1 MTEQKIKVKKRDG
14 HFEPLD
20 IAKIHRVVE
29 WAAECLDV
37 SSSQV
42 EINSHIQFY
51 NGISTTDI
59 HETLV
64 KSAADLISTE
74 YPDYQYMAARLALFH
89 IRKIAYG
96 EFVPTR
102 LYKHIQSMIEKG
114 VYDKEILEKYTEEE
128 INAIESF
135 VDHTRDLNFAYAGI
149 KQMESKY
156 LVQNRVTKRVYE
168 SPQVAFVLIPTC
180 LFADYPKETRL
191 GYIKKFYDALSLFK
205 ISLPTPIMAGVR
217 TPTRQF
223 SSCFPADQQVLT
235 SEGYKF
241 IEDVNVGDMVLTKEG
256 SFSPVKTL
264 TCRQYT
270 GENFIKLKSTLS
282 HRNDFMSTEDHLVW
296 TLPKGESE
304 PKWVEAK
311 DIKIGDY
318 VSIPFNKE
326 IIPLTN
332 VRMIDYVNNPRYT
345 LCDDGYIRKTTSDVR
360 VRSGEYD
367 DKIKPVKNDIVLNND
382 IFKLMGM
389 YIGNGHCD
397 KNVHCVSFTMNAKDK
412 HKIEFIVNTVKDNFG
427 LNCSISYN
435 NNDHSCKVSVHS
447 YVFKEF
453 ILYHLGTGFN
463 KKKISKEVMNSE
475 HDKQLSLLL
484 GVIETDGCLH
494 NSGIN
499 IGLSNKFLSKQLTE
513 ISLRLKLKPSI
524 SFNEPGRKPPITRAD
539 GTISEV
545 ITREVSYLIFFSIGS
560 NASLIKEYLGN
571 DEARYANYLES
582 SVMVTVP
589 GSEEY
594 SKYIRNNV
602 IFKDDYCFSRVT
614 LAIHLLNETKPMV
627 YDIEVENEHSFTAG
641 SIGVHNCTVIDC
653 DDSLDSIN
661 AATSSIVKY
670 ISQRAG
676 IGING
681 GRIRALGSEIRKG
694 EAIHTGV
701 IPFWK
706 MFQAAVKSCSQ
717 GGIRGGAATLFYPI
731 WHLEVESLL
740 VLKNNRGVEDNRIR
754 QLDYGVQINK
764 LMYQR
769 LIEDKD
775 ITLLSPHSV
784 EGLYDAYFNDQ
795 ELFEKL
801 YLEAENNPLI
811 PKKTIK
817 ATDLFTLLMSERAN
831 TGRIYIM
838 NTDHMNTHSSFI
850 EKEATIYT
858 SNLCM
863 EIGLPIKP
871 LNNIS
876 DEEGEI
882 ALCTLGALNLG
893 MVDKDKLEDIEESM
907 DLIVR
912 ALDSVLD
919 YQNYPVKAARNSV
932 NKYRPLGI
940 GVINYAYYLAKN
952 GARYSNSSGHR
963 MTHELFEAIQYYALK
978 SSVQLAK
985 EKGKCGA
992 FENTK
997 YSKGILPID
1006 TYKKSID
1013 EYAPFE
1019 YKLDWESLRKDIVQY
1034 GLRNATLTSL
1044 MPSES
1049 SSQVSNATNGID
1061 LPRGPITVKAS
1072 KDGILKQVVPDYKN
1086 LDSSYEYLW
1095 YDSNNIGMLKL
1106 VAIMQKFVDQS
1117 ISTNTRYNPV
1127 NYPNGKVPMKEL
1139 LKELLIA
1146 YKYGIK
1152 TLYYHHTND
1161 GSNDTQD
1168 SLDDGCAGG
1177 ACKI

>member
-1 MTEQKIKVKKRDG
+1 MTSEMIKVTKRDG
-14 HFEPLD
+14 RLENLD
-20 IAKIHRVVE
+20 IEKIHRVVS
-29 WAAECLDV
+29 WAAEGLDV
-37 SSSQV
+37 SPSEV
-42 EINSHIQFY
+42 ELKAQIQLY
-51 NGISTTDI
+51 NGIHTEAI
-59 HETLV
+59 HATLI
-64 KSAADLISTE
+64 KSAADLISLE
-74 YPDYQYMAARLALFH
+74 NPDYQYMAARLAVFN

-96 EFVPTR
+96 EYTPPR
-102 LYKHIQSMIEKG
+102 LYTHIYSMIEKG
-114 VYDKEILEKYTEEE
+114 IYDKEILEKYTEEE
-128 INAIESF
+128 IDLIESF
-135 VDHTRDLNFAYAGI
+135 VDHNRDMNFSYAGI

-168 SPQVAFVLIPTC
+168 SPQVAFILIPTC
-180 LFADYPKETRL
+180 LFADYPKETRID
-191 GYIKKFYDALSLFK
+191 YIKKFYNALSLFK

-217 TPTRQF
+217 TPTKQF
-223 SSCFPADQQVLT
+223 SSC
-235 SEGYKF
+235 
-241 IEDVNVGDMVLTKEG
+241 
-256 SFSPVKTL
+256 
-264 TCRQYT
+264 
-270 GENFIKLKSTLS
+270 
-282 HRNDFMSTEDHLVW
+282 
-296 TLPKGESE
+296 
-304 PKWVEAK
+304 
-311 DIKIGDY
+311 
-318 VSIPFNKE
+318 
-326 IIPLTN
+326 
-332 VRMIDYVNNPRYT
+332 
-345 LCDDGYIRKTTSDVR
+345 
-360 VRSGEYD
+360 
-367 DKIKPVKNDIVLNND
+367 
-382 IFKLMGM
+382 
-389 YIGNGHCD
+389 
-397 KNVHCVSFTMNAKDK
+397 
-412 HKIEFIVNTVKDNFG
+412 
-427 LNCSISYN
+427 
-435 NNDHSCKVSVHS
+435 
-447 YVFKEF
+447 
-453 ILYHLGTGFN
+453 
-463 KKKISKEVMNSE
+463 
-475 HDKQLSLLL
+475 
-484 GVIETDGCLH
+484 
-494 NSGIN
+494 
-499 IGLSNKFLSKQLTE
+499 
-513 ISLRLKLKPSI
+513 
-524 SFNEPGRKPPITRAD
+524 
-539 GTISEV
+539 
-545 ITREVSYLIFFSIGS
+545 
-560 NASLIKEYLGN
+560 
-571 DEARYANYLES
+571 
-582 SVMVTVP
+582 
-589 GSEEY
+589 
-594 SKYIRNNV
+594 
-602 IFKDDYCFSRVT
+602 
-614 LAIHLLNETKPMV
+614 
-627 YDIEVENEHSFTAG
+627 
-641 SIGVHNCTVIDC
+641 TVIGC

-784 EGLYDAYFNDQ
+784 EGLYDAYFADQ

-817 ATDLFTLLMSERAN
+817 ATELFTLLMSERAN

-838 NTDHMNTHSSFI
+838 NVDHSNTHSSFI

-863 EIGLPIKP
+863 EVLLPTKP
-871 LNNIS
+871 LNNIL

-893 MVDKDKLEDIEESM
+893 YVDKDKLEDIEESM

-919 YQNYPVKAARNSV
+919 YQDYPVKAARNSV
-932 NKYRPLGI
+932 DKYRPLGI

-952 GARYSNSSGHR
+952 GARYSNDSGHKL
-963 MTHELFEAIQYYALK
+963 THELFEAIQYYALK

-1013 EYAPFE
+1013 EFASFDYR
-1019 YKLDWESLRKDIVQY
+1019 LDWESLRKDIVKY

-1072 KDGILKQVVPDYKN
+1072 KDGILKQVVPEYEKLAYD
-1086 LDSSYEYLW
+1086 YEYLW

-1117 ISTNTRYNPV
+1117 ISTNTRYNPA
-1127 NYPNGKVPMKEL
+1127 NYPNGKVPMKEM
-1139 LKELLIA
+1139 LKELLLA
-1146 YKYGIK
+1146 YKYGVK

-1161 GSNDTQD
+1161 GSDDTQD

>member
-1 MTEQKIKVKKRDG
+1 MTSEMIQVTKRDG
-14 HFEPLD
+14 RLENLD
-20 IAKIHRVVE
+20 IEKIHRVVS
-29 WAAECLDV
+29 WAAEGLDV
-37 SSSQV
+37 SPSEV
-42 EINSHIQFY
+42 ELKAQIQLY
-51 NGISTTDI
+51 NGIHTEAI
-59 HETLV
+59 HATLI
-64 KSAADLISTE
+64 KSAADLISLE
-74 YPDYQYMAARLALFH
+74 NPDYQYMAARLAVFN

-96 EFVPTR
+96 EYTPPR
-102 LYKHIQSMIEKG
+102 LYTHIHSMIEKG
-114 VYDKEILEKYTEEE
+114 IYDKEILEKYTEEE
-128 INAIESF
+128 IDLIESF
-135 VDHTRDLNFAYAGI
+135 VDHNRDMNFAYAGI

-168 SPQVAFVLIPTC
+168 SPQIAFILIPTC
-180 LFADYPKETRL
+180 LFANYPKETRID
-191 GYIKKFYDALSLFK
+191 YIKKFYNALSLFK

-217 TPTRQF
+217 TPTKQF
-223 SSCFPADQQVLT
+223 ASC
-235 SEGYKF
+235 
-241 IEDVNVGDMVLTKEG
+241 
-256 SFSPVKTL
+256 
-264 TCRQYT
+264 C
-270 GENFIKLKSTLS
+270 
-282 HRNDFMSTEDHLVW
+282 
-296 TLPKGESE
+296 
-304 PKWVEAK
+304 
-311 DIKIGDY
+311 
-318 VSIPFNKE
+318 
-326 IIPLTN
+326 
-332 VRMIDYVNNPRYT
+332 
-345 LCDDGYIRKTTSDVR
+345 
-360 VRSGEYD
+360 
-367 DKIKPVKNDIVLNND
+367 
-382 IFKLMGM
+382 
-389 YIGNGHCD
+389 
-397 KNVHCVSFTMNAKDK
+397 
-412 HKIEFIVNTVKDNFG
+412 
-427 LNCSISYN
+427 
-435 NNDHSCKVSVHS
+435 
-447 YVFKEF
+447 
-453 ILYHLGTGFN
+453 
-463 KKKISKEVMNSE
+463 
-475 HDKQLSLLL
+475 
-484 GVIETDGCLH
+484 
-494 NSGIN
+494 
-499 IGLSNKFLSKQLTE
+499 
-513 ISLRLKLKPSI
+513 
-524 SFNEPGRKPPITRAD
+524 
-539 GTISEV
+539 
-545 ITREVSYLIFFSIGS
+545 
-560 NASLIKEYLGN
+560 
-571 DEARYANYLES
+571 
-582 SVMVTVP
+582 
-589 GSEEY
+589 
-594 SKYIRNNV
+594 
-602 IFKDDYCFSRVT
+602 
-614 LAIHLLNETKPMV
+614 
-627 YDIEVENEHSFTAG
+627 
-641 SIGVHNCTVIDC
+641 VIDC
-653 DDSLDSIN
+653 DDTLDSIN

-801 YLEAENNPLI
+801 YVEAENNPLI

-817 ATDLFTLLMSERAN
+817 ATELFTLLMSERAN

-838 NTDHMNTHSSFI
+838 NVDHANTHSSFI

-858 SNLCM
+858 SNLCL
-863 EIGLPIKP
+863 EITLPIKP
-871 LNNIS
+871 LNNIL

-893 MVDKDKLEDIEESM
+893 SVDKDKLEDIEESM

-919 YQNYPVKAARNSV
+919 YQDYPVKAARNSV
-932 NKYRPLGI
+932 DKYRPLGI

-952 GARYSNSSGHR
+952 GTRYSNASGHKL
-963 MTHELFEAIQYYALK
+963 THELFEAIQYYALK

-1013 EYAPFE
+1013 EFASFE
-1019 YKLDWESLRKDIVQY
+1019 YKLDWESLRKDIIEH

-1072 KDGILKQVVPDYKN
+1072 KDGILKQVVPEYDKLGY
-1086 LDSSYEYLW
+1086 DYEYLW

-1117 ISTNTRYNPV
+1117 ISTNTRYNPA
-1127 NYPNGKVPMKEL
+1127 NYPNGKVPMKEM
-1139 LKELLIA
+1139 LKELLLA
-1146 YKYGIK
+1146 YKYGVK

-1161 GSNDTQD
+1161 GSDDTQD

>member
-1 MTEQKIKVKKRDG
+1 MTSEMIQVTKRDG
-14 HFEPLD
+14 RLENLD
-20 IAKIHRVVE
+20 IEKIHRVVI
-29 WAAECLDV
+29 WAAEGLDV
-37 SSSQV
+37 SPSEV
-42 EINSHIQFY
+42 ELKAQIQLY
-51 NGISTTDI
+51 NGIRTEDI
-59 HETLV
+59 HATLI
-64 KSAADLISTE
+64 KSAADLISLE
-74 YPDYQYMAARLALFH
+74 NPDYQYMAARLAVFN

-96 EFVPTR
+96 EYTPPR
-102 LYKHIQSMIEKG
+102 LYTHIQSMIEKG
-114 VYDKEILEKYTEEE
+114 IYDKEILEKYTEEE
-128 INAIESF
+128 IDLIESF
-135 VDHTRDLNFAYAGI
+135 VDHNRDMNFAYAGI

-168 SPQVAFVLIPTC
+168 SPQVAFILIPTC

-191 GYIKKFYDALSLFK
+191 DYIKKFYNALSLFK

-217 TPTRQF
+217 TPTKQF
-223 SSCFPADQQVLT
+223 ASC
-235 SEGYKF
+235 
-241 IEDVNVGDMVLTKEG
+241 
-256 SFSPVKTL
+256 
-264 TCRQYT
+264 C
-270 GENFIKLKSTLS
+270 
-282 HRNDFMSTEDHLVW
+282 
-296 TLPKGESE
+296 
-304 PKWVEAK
+304 
-311 DIKIGDY
+311 
-318 VSIPFNKE
+318 
-326 IIPLTN
+326 
-332 VRMIDYVNNPRYT
+332 
-345 LCDDGYIRKTTSDVR
+345 
-360 VRSGEYD
+360 
-367 DKIKPVKNDIVLNND
+367 
-382 IFKLMGM
+382 
-389 YIGNGHCD
+389 
-397 KNVHCVSFTMNAKDK
+397 
-412 HKIEFIVNTVKDNFG
+412 
-427 LNCSISYN
+427 
-435 NNDHSCKVSVHS
+435 
-447 YVFKEF
+447 
-453 ILYHLGTGFN
+453 
-463 KKKISKEVMNSE
+463 
-475 HDKQLSLLL
+475 
-484 GVIETDGCLH
+484 
-494 NSGIN
+494 
-499 IGLSNKFLSKQLTE
+499 
-513 ISLRLKLKPSI
+513 
-524 SFNEPGRKPPITRAD
+524 
-539 GTISEV
+539 
-545 ITREVSYLIFFSIGS
+545 
-560 NASLIKEYLGN
+560 
-571 DEARYANYLES
+571 
-582 SVMVTVP
+582 
-589 GSEEY
+589 
-594 SKYIRNNV
+594 
-602 IFKDDYCFSRVT
+602 
-614 LAIHLLNETKPMV
+614 
-627 YDIEVENEHSFTAG
+627 
-641 SIGVHNCTVIDC
+641 VIDC
-653 DDSLDSIN
+653 DDTLDSIN

-731 WHLEVESLL
+731 WYLEVESLL

-784 EGLYDAYFNDQ
+784 EGLYDAYFADK

-817 ATDLFTLLMSERAN
+817 ATELFTLLMSERAN

-838 NTDHMNTHSSFI
+838 NVDHANTHSSFI

-863 EIGLPIKP
+863 EVTLPIKP
-871 LNNIS
+871 LNNIL

-893 MVDKDKLEDIEESM
+893 SVDKDKLEDIEESM

-912 ALDSVLD
+912 ALDSILD

-932 NKYRPLGI
+932 DKYRPLGI

-952 GARYSNSSGHR
+952 GARYSNASGHQ

-1013 EYAPFE
+1013 EFASFE
-1019 YKLDWESLRKDIVQY
+1019 YRLDWESLRKDIVEH

-1072 KDGILKQVVPDYKN
+1072 KDGILKQVVPEYEKLAYD
-1086 LDSSYEYLW
+1086 YEYLW
-1095 YDSNNIGMLKL
+1095 YDSSNIGMLKL

-1117 ISTNTRYNPV
+1117 ISTNTRYNPA
-1127 NYPNGKVPMKEL
+1127 NYPNSKVPMKEM
-1139 LKELLIA
+1139 LKELLLA
-1146 YKYGIK
+1146 YKYGVK

-1161 GSNDTQD
+1161 GSDDTQD

>member
-1 MTEQKIKVKKRDG
+1 MTSEMIQVTKRDG
-14 HFEPLD
+14 RLENLD
-20 IAKIHRVVE
+20 IEKIHRVVS
-29 WAAECLDV
+29 WAAEGLDV
-37 SSSQV
+37 SPSEV
-42 EINSHIQFY
+42 ELKAQIQLY
-51 NGISTTDI
+51 NGIHTEAI
-59 HETLV
+59 HATLI
-64 KSAADLISTE
+64 KSAADLISLE
-74 YPDYQYMAARLALFH
+74 NPDYQYMAARLAVFN

-96 EFVPTR
+96 EYTPPR
-102 LYKHIQSMIEKG
+102 LYTHIHSMIEKG
-114 VYDKEILEKYTEEE
+114 IYDKEILEKYTEEE
-128 INAIESF
+128 IDLIESF
-135 VDHTRDLNFAYAGI
+135 VDHNRDMNFAYAGI

-168 SPQVAFVLIPTC
+168 SPQVAFILIPTC

-191 GYIKKFYDALSLFK
+191 DYIKKFYDALSLFK

-217 TPTRQF
+217 TPTKQF
-223 SSCFPADQQVLT
+223 ASC
-235 SEGYKF
+235 
-241 IEDVNVGDMVLTKEG
+241 
-256 SFSPVKTL
+256 
-264 TCRQYT
+264 C
-270 GENFIKLKSTLS
+270 
-282 HRNDFMSTEDHLVW
+282 
-296 TLPKGESE
+296 
-304 PKWVEAK
+304 
-311 DIKIGDY
+311 
-318 VSIPFNKE
+318 
-326 IIPLTN
+326 
-332 VRMIDYVNNPRYT
+332 
-345 LCDDGYIRKTTSDVR
+345 
-360 VRSGEYD
+360 
-367 DKIKPVKNDIVLNND
+367 
-382 IFKLMGM
+382 
-389 YIGNGHCD
+389 
-397 KNVHCVSFTMNAKDK
+397 
-412 HKIEFIVNTVKDNFG
+412 
-427 LNCSISYN
+427 
-435 NNDHSCKVSVHS
+435 
-447 YVFKEF
+447 
-453 ILYHLGTGFN
+453 
-463 KKKISKEVMNSE
+463 
-475 HDKQLSLLL
+475 
-484 GVIETDGCLH
+484 
-494 NSGIN
+494 
-499 IGLSNKFLSKQLTE
+499 
-513 ISLRLKLKPSI
+513 
-524 SFNEPGRKPPITRAD
+524 
-539 GTISEV
+539 
-545 ITREVSYLIFFSIGS
+545 
-560 NASLIKEYLGN
+560 
-571 DEARYANYLES
+571 
-582 SVMVTVP
+582 
-589 GSEEY
+589 
-594 SKYIRNNV
+594 
-602 IFKDDYCFSRVT
+602 
-614 LAIHLLNETKPMV
+614 
-627 YDIEVENEHSFTAG
+627 
-641 SIGVHNCTVIDC
+641 VIDC
-653 DDSLDSIN
+653 DDTLDSIN

-754 QLDYGVQINK
+754 QLDYGVQINR

-801 YLEAENNPLI
+801 YVEAENNPLI

-817 ATDLFTLLMSERAN
+817 ATELFTLLMSERAN

-838 NTDHMNTHSSFI
+838 NVDHANTHSSFI

-858 SNLCM
+858 SNLCL
-863 EIGLPIKP
+863 EITLPIKP
-871 LNNIS
+871 LNNIL

-893 MVDKDKLEDIEESM
+893 SVDKDKLEDIEESM

-919 YQNYPVKAARNSV
+919 YQDYPVKAARNSV
-932 NKYRPLGI
+932 DKYRPLGI

-952 GARYSNSSGHR
+952 GARYSNASGHKL
-963 MTHELFEAIQYYALK
+963 THELFEAIQYYALK

-1013 EYAPFE
+1013 EFASFDYR
-1019 YKLDWESLRKDIVQY
+1019 LDWESLRKDIVEH

-1072 KDGILKQVVPDYKN
+1072 KDGILKQVVPEYEKLAYD
-1086 LDSSYEYLW
+1086 YEYLW

-1117 ISTNTRYNPV
+1117 ISTNTRYNPA
-1127 NYPNGKVPMKEL
+1127 NYSNGKVPMKEM
-1139 LKELLIA
+1139 LKELLLA
-1146 YKYGIK
+1146 YKYGVK

-1161 GSNDTQD
+1161 GSDDTQD

>member
-1 MTEQKIKVKKRDG
+1 MTSEMIKVTKRDG
-14 HFEPLD
+14 RLENLD
-20 IAKIHRVVE
+20 IEKIHRVVS
-29 WAAECLDV
+29 WAAEGLDV
-37 SSSQV
+37 SPSEV
-42 EINSHIQFY
+42 ELKAQIQLY
-51 NGISTTDI
+51 NGIHTEAI
-59 HETLV
+59 HATLI
-64 KSAADLISTE
+64 KSAADLISLE
-74 YPDYQYMAARLALFH
+74 NPDYQYMAARLAVFN

-96 EFVPTR
+96 EYTPPR
-102 LYKHIQSMIEKG
+102 LYTHIHSMIEKG
-114 VYDKEILEKYTEEE
+114 IYDKEILEKYTEEE
-128 INAIESF
+128 IDLIESF
-135 VDHTRDLNFAYAGI
+135 VDHNRDMNFAYAGI

-168 SPQVAFVLIPTC
+168 SPQVAFILIPTC
-180 LFADYPKETRL
+180 LFADYPKETRID
-191 GYIKKFYDALSLFK
+191 YIKKFYNALSLFK

-217 TPTRQF
+217 TPTKQF
-223 SSCFPADQQVLT
+223 ASC
-235 SEGYKF
+235 
-241 IEDVNVGDMVLTKEG
+241 
-256 SFSPVKTL
+256 
-264 TCRQYT
+264 C
-270 GENFIKLKSTLS
+270 
-282 HRNDFMSTEDHLVW
+282 
-296 TLPKGESE
+296 
-304 PKWVEAK
+304 
-311 DIKIGDY
+311 
-318 VSIPFNKE
+318 
-326 IIPLTN
+326 
-332 VRMIDYVNNPRYT
+332 
-345 LCDDGYIRKTTSDVR
+345 
-360 VRSGEYD
+360 
-367 DKIKPVKNDIVLNND
+367 
-382 IFKLMGM
+382 
-389 YIGNGHCD
+389 
-397 KNVHCVSFTMNAKDK
+397 
-412 HKIEFIVNTVKDNFG
+412 
-427 LNCSISYN
+427 
-435 NNDHSCKVSVHS
+435 
-447 YVFKEF
+447 
-453 ILYHLGTGFN
+453 
-463 KKKISKEVMNSE
+463 
-475 HDKQLSLLL
+475 
-484 GVIETDGCLH
+484 
-494 NSGIN
+494 
-499 IGLSNKFLSKQLTE
+499 
-513 ISLRLKLKPSI
+513 
-524 SFNEPGRKPPITRAD
+524 
-539 GTISEV
+539 
-545 ITREVSYLIFFSIGS
+545 
-560 NASLIKEYLGN
+560 
-571 DEARYANYLES
+571 
-582 SVMVTVP
+582 
-589 GSEEY
+589 
-594 SKYIRNNV
+594 
-602 IFKDDYCFSRVT
+602 
-614 LAIHLLNETKPMV
+614 
-627 YDIEVENEHSFTAG
+627 
-641 SIGVHNCTVIDC
+641 VIDC
-653 DDSLDSIN
+653 DDTLDSIN

-754 QLDYGVQINK
+754 QLDYGVQINR

-801 YLEAENNPLI
+801 YVEAENNPLI

-817 ATDLFTLLMSERAN
+817 ATELFTLLMSERAN

-838 NTDHMNTHSSFI
+838 NVDHANTHSSFI

-858 SNLCM
+858 SNLCL
-863 EIGLPIKP
+863 EITLPIKP
-871 LNNIS
+871 LNNIL

-893 MVDKDKLEDIEESM
+893 SVDKDKLEDIEESM

-932 NKYRPLGI
+932 DKYRPLGI

-952 GARYSNSSGHR
+952 GARYSNASGHKL
-963 MTHELFEAIQYYALK
+963 THELFEAIQYYALK

-1013 EYAPFE
+1013 EFASFE
-1019 YKLDWESLRKDIVQY
+1019 YKLDWESLRKDIIEH

-1072 KDGILKQVVPDYKN
+1072 KDGILKQVVPEYEKLAYD
-1086 LDSSYEYLW
+1086 YEYLW

-1117 ISTNTRYNPV
+1117 ISTNTRYNPA
-1127 NYPNGKVPMKEL
+1127 NYTNSKVPMKEM
-1139 LKELLIA
+1139 LKELLLA
-1146 YKYGIK
+1146 YKYGVK

-1161 GSNDTQD
+1161 GSDDTQD

>member
-1 MTEQKIKVKKRDG
+1 MTSEMIKVTKRDG
-14 HFEPLD
+14 RLENLD
-20 IAKIHRVVE
+20 VEKIHRVVA
-29 WAAECLDV
+29 WAAEELDV
-37 SSSQV
+37 SPSEV
-42 EINSHIQFY
+42 ELKAQIQLY
-51 NGISTTDI
+51 NGIRTEDI
-59 HETLV
+59 HATLI
-64 KSAADLISTE
+64 KSAADLISLE
-74 YPDYQYMAARLALFH
+74 NPDYQYMAARLAVFN

-96 EFVPTR
+96 EYTPPR
-102 LYKHIQSMIEKG
+102 LYTHIHSMIEKG
-114 VYDKEILEKYTEEE
+114 IYDKEILEKYTEEE
-128 INAIESF
+128 IDLIESF
-135 VDHTRDLNFAYAGI
+135 VDHNRDMNFAYAGI

-168 SPQVAFVLIPTC
+168 SPQVAFILIPTC
-180 LFADYPKETRL
+180 LFADYPKETRID
-191 GYIKKFYDALSLFK
+191 YIKKFYNALSLFK

-217 TPTRQF
+217 TPTKQF
-223 SSCFPADQQVLT
+223 ASCCV
-235 SEGYKF
+235 
-241 IEDVNVGDMVLTKEG
+241 IN
-256 SFSPVKTL
+256 
-264 TCRQYT
+264 
-270 GENFIKLKSTLS
+270 
-282 HRNDFMSTEDHLVW
+282 
-296 TLPKGESE
+296 
-304 PKWVEAK
+304 
-311 DIKIGDY
+311 
-318 VSIPFNKE
+318 
-326 IIPLTN
+326 
-332 VRMIDYVNNPRYT
+332 
-345 LCDDGYIRKTTSDVR
+345 CDDT
-360 VRSGEYD
+360 
-367 DKIKPVKNDIVLNND
+367 
-382 IFKLMGM
+382 
-389 YIGNGHCD
+389 
-397 KNVHCVSFTMNAKDK
+397 
-412 HKIEFIVNTVKDNFG
+412 
-427 LNCSISYN
+427 
-435 NNDHSCKVSVHS
+435 
-447 YVFKEF
+447 
-453 ILYHLGTGFN
+453 
-463 KKKISKEVMNSE
+463 
-475 HDKQLSLLL
+475 
-484 GVIETDGCLH
+484 
-494 NSGIN
+494 
-499 IGLSNKFLSKQLTE
+499 
-513 ISLRLKLKPSI
+513 
-524 SFNEPGRKPPITRAD
+524 
-539 GTISEV
+539 
-545 ITREVSYLIFFSIGS
+545 
-560 NASLIKEYLGN
+560 
-571 DEARYANYLES
+571 
-582 SVMVTVP
+582 
-589 GSEEY
+589 
-594 SKYIRNNV
+594 
-602 IFKDDYCFSRVT
+602 
-614 LAIHLLNETKPMV
+614 
-627 YDIEVENEHSFTAG
+627 
-641 SIGVHNCTVIDC
+641 
-653 DDSLDSIN
+653 LDSIN

-784 EGLYDAYFNDQ
+784 EGLYDAYFADQ

-817 ATDLFTLLMSERAN
+817 ATELFTLLISERAN

-838 NTDHMNTHSSFI
+838 NVDHSNTHSSFI

-863 EIGLPIKP
+863 EVLLPTKP
-871 LNNIS
+871 LNNIL

-893 MVDKDKLEDIEESM
+893 YVDKDKLEDIEESM

-919 YQNYPVKAARNSV
+919 YQDYPVKAARNSV
-932 NKYRPLGI
+932 DKYRPLGI

-952 GARYSNSSGHR
+952 GARYSNASGHKL
-963 MTHELFEAIQYYALK
+963 THELFEAIQYYALK

-1013 EYAPFE
+1013 EFASFE
-1019 YKLDWESLRKDIVQY
+1019 YKLDWESLRKDIIEH

-1072 KDGILKQVVPDYKN
+1072 KDGILKQVVPEYEKLAYD
-1086 LDSSYEYLW
+1086 YEYLW

-1117 ISTNTRYNPV
+1117 ISTNTRYNPA
-1127 NYPNGKVPMKEL
+1127 NYPNGKVPMKEM
-1139 LKELLIA
+1139 LKELLLA
-1146 YKYGIK
+1146 YKYGVK

-1161 GSNDTQD
+1161 GSDDTQD

>member
-1 MTEQKIKVKKRDG
+1 MTSEMIKVTKRDG
-14 HFEPLD
+14 RLENLD
-20 IAKIHRVVE
+20 IEKIHRVVS
-29 WAAECLDV
+29 WAAENLDV
-37 SSSQV
+37 SPSEV
-42 EINSHIQFY
+42 ELKAQIQLY
-51 NGISTTDI
+51 NGIHTEDI
-59 HETLV
+59 HATLI
-64 KSAADLISTE
+64 KSAADLISLE
-74 YPDYQYMAARLALFH
+74 NPDYQYMAARLAVFN

-96 EFVPTR
+96 EYTPPR
-102 LYKHIQSMIEKG
+102 LYTHIHSMIEKG
-114 VYDKEILEKYTEEE
+114 IYDKEILEKYTEEE
-128 INAIESF
+128 IDLIESF
-135 VDHTRDLNFAYAGI
+135 VDHNRDMNFAYAGI

-168 SPQVAFVLIPTC
+168 SPQVAFILIPTC
-180 LFADYPKETRL
+180 LFADYPKETRID
-191 GYIKKFYDALSLFK
+191 YIKKFYNALSLFK

-217 TPTRQF
+217 TPTKQF
-223 SSCFPADQQVLT
+223 ASC
-235 SEGYKF
+235 
-241 IEDVNVGDMVLTKEG
+241 
-256 SFSPVKTL
+256 
-264 TCRQYT
+264 C
-270 GENFIKLKSTLS
+270 
-282 HRNDFMSTEDHLVW
+282 
-296 TLPKGESE
+296 
-304 PKWVEAK
+304 
-311 DIKIGDY
+311 
-318 VSIPFNKE
+318 
-326 IIPLTN
+326 
-332 VRMIDYVNNPRYT
+332 
-345 LCDDGYIRKTTSDVR
+345 
-360 VRSGEYD
+360 
-367 DKIKPVKNDIVLNND
+367 
-382 IFKLMGM
+382 
-389 YIGNGHCD
+389 
-397 KNVHCVSFTMNAKDK
+397 
-412 HKIEFIVNTVKDNFG
+412 
-427 LNCSISYN
+427 
-435 NNDHSCKVSVHS
+435 
-447 YVFKEF
+447 
-453 ILYHLGTGFN
+453 
-463 KKKISKEVMNSE
+463 
-475 HDKQLSLLL
+475 
-484 GVIETDGCLH
+484 
-494 NSGIN
+494 
-499 IGLSNKFLSKQLTE
+499 
-513 ISLRLKLKPSI
+513 
-524 SFNEPGRKPPITRAD
+524 
-539 GTISEV
+539 
-545 ITREVSYLIFFSIGS
+545 
-560 NASLIKEYLGN
+560 
-571 DEARYANYLES
+571 
-582 SVMVTVP
+582 
-589 GSEEY
+589 
-594 SKYIRNNV
+594 
-602 IFKDDYCFSRVT
+602 
-614 LAIHLLNETKPMV
+614 
-627 YDIEVENEHSFTAG
+627 
-641 SIGVHNCTVIDC
+641 VIDC
-653 DDSLDSIN
+653 DDTLDSIN

-754 QLDYGVQINK
+754 QLDYGVQINR

-801 YLEAENNPLI
+801 YVEAENNPLI

-817 ATDLFTLLMSERAN
+817 ATELFTLLMSERAN

-838 NTDHMNTHSSFI
+838 NVDHANTHSSFI

-858 SNLCM
+858 SNLCL
-863 EIGLPIKP
+863 EITLPIKP
-871 LNNIS
+871 LNNIL

-893 MVDKDKLEDIEESM
+893 SVDKDKLEDIEESM

-932 NKYRPLGI
+932 DKYRPLGI

-952 GARYSNSSGHR
+952 GARYSNASGHKL
-963 MTHELFEAIQYYALK
+963 THELFEAIQYYALK

-1013 EYAPFE
+1013 EFASFE
-1019 YKLDWESLRKDIVQY
+1019 YKLDWESLRKDIIEH

-1072 KDGILKQVVPDYKN
+1072 KDGILKQVVPEYEKLAYD
-1086 LDSSYEYLW
+1086 YEYLW

-1117 ISTNTRYNPV
+1117 ISTNTRYNPA
-1127 NYPNGKVPMKEL
+1127 NYTNSKVPMKEM
-1139 LKELLIA
+1139 LKELLLA
-1146 YKYGIK
+1146 YKYGVK

-1161 GSNDTQD
+1161 GSDDTQD

>member
-1 MTEQKIKVKKRDG
+1 MTSEMIKVTKRDG
-14 HFEPLD
+14 RLESLD
-20 IAKIHRVVE
+20 VEKIHRVVA
-29 WAAECLDV
+29 WAAEELDV
-37 SSSQV
+37 SPSEV
-42 EINSHIQFY
+42 ELKAQIQLY
-51 NGISTTDI
+51 NGIRTEDI
-59 HETLV
+59 HATLI
-64 KSAADLISTE
+64 KSAADLISLE
-74 YPDYQYMAARLALFH
+74 NPDYQYMAARLAVFN

-96 EFVPTR
+96 EYTPPR
-102 LYKHIQSMIEKG
+102 LYTHIHSMIEKG
-114 VYDKEILEKYTEEE
+114 IYDKEILEKYTEEE
-128 INAIESF
+128 IDLIESF
-135 VDHTRDLNFAYAGI
+135 VDHNRDMNFAYAGI

-168 SPQVAFVLIPTC
+168 SPQVAFILIPTC
-180 LFADYPKETRL
+180 LFADYPKETRID
-191 GYIKKFYDALSLFK
+191 YIKKFYNALSLFK

-217 TPTRQF
+217 TPTKQF
-223 SSCFPADQQVLT
+223 ASCCV
-235 SEGYKF
+235 
-241 IEDVNVGDMVLTKEG
+241 IN
-256 SFSPVKTL
+256 
-264 TCRQYT
+264 
-270 GENFIKLKSTLS
+270 
-282 HRNDFMSTEDHLVW
+282 
-296 TLPKGESE
+296 
-304 PKWVEAK
+304 
-311 DIKIGDY
+311 
-318 VSIPFNKE
+318 
-326 IIPLTN
+326 
-332 VRMIDYVNNPRYT
+332 
-345 LCDDGYIRKTTSDVR
+345 CDDT
-360 VRSGEYD
+360 
-367 DKIKPVKNDIVLNND
+367 
-382 IFKLMGM
+382 
-389 YIGNGHCD
+389 
-397 KNVHCVSFTMNAKDK
+397 
-412 HKIEFIVNTVKDNFG
+412 
-427 LNCSISYN
+427 
-435 NNDHSCKVSVHS
+435 
-447 YVFKEF
+447 
-453 ILYHLGTGFN
+453 
-463 KKKISKEVMNSE
+463 
-475 HDKQLSLLL
+475 
-484 GVIETDGCLH
+484 
-494 NSGIN
+494 
-499 IGLSNKFLSKQLTE
+499 
-513 ISLRLKLKPSI
+513 
-524 SFNEPGRKPPITRAD
+524 
-539 GTISEV
+539 
-545 ITREVSYLIFFSIGS
+545 
-560 NASLIKEYLGN
+560 
-571 DEARYANYLES
+571 
-582 SVMVTVP
+582 
-589 GSEEY
+589 
-594 SKYIRNNV
+594 
-602 IFKDDYCFSRVT
+602 
-614 LAIHLLNETKPMV
+614 
-627 YDIEVENEHSFTAG
+627 
-641 SIGVHNCTVIDC
+641 
-653 DDSLDSIN
+653 LDSIN

-784 EGLYDAYFNDQ
+784 EGLYDAYFADQ

-817 ATDLFTLLMSERAN
+817 ATELFTLLMSERAN

-838 NTDHMNTHSSFI
+838 NVDHSNTHSSFI

-863 EIGLPIKP
+863 EVLLPTKP
-871 LNNIS
+871 LNNIL

-893 MVDKDKLEDIEESM
+893 YVDKDKLEDIEESM

-919 YQNYPVKAARNSV
+919 YQDYPVKAARNSV
-932 NKYRPLGI
+932 DKYRPLGI

-952 GARYSNSSGHR
+952 GARYSNASGHKL
-963 MTHELFEAIQYYALK
+963 THELFEAIQYYALK

-1013 EYAPFE
+1013 EFASFE
-1019 YKLDWESLRKDIVQY
+1019 YKLDWESLRKDIIEH

-1072 KDGILKQVVPDYKN
+1072 KDGILKQVVPEYEKLAYD
-1086 LDSSYEYLW
+1086 YEYLW

-1117 ISTNTRYNPV
+1117 ISTNTRYNPA
-1127 NYPNGKVPMKEL
+1127 NYPNSKVPMKEM
-1139 LKELLIA
+1139 LKELLLA
-1146 YKYGIK
+1146 YKYGVK

-1161 GSNDTQD
+1161 GSDDTQD

>member
-1 MTEQKIKVKKRDG
+1 MTSEMIKVTKRDG
-14 HFEPLD
+14 RLENLD
-20 IAKIHRVVE
+20 IEKIHRVVI
-29 WAAECLDV
+29 WAAEGLDV
-37 SSSQV
+37 SPSEV
-42 EINSHIQFY
+42 ELKAQIQLY
-51 NGISTTDI
+51 NGIHTETI
-59 HETLV
+59 HATLI
-64 KSAADLISTE
+64 KSAADLISLE
-74 YPDYQYMAARLALFH
+74 NPDYQYMAARLAVFN

-96 EFVPTR
+96 EYTPPR
-102 LYKHIQSMIEKG
+102 LYTHIQSMIEKG
-114 VYDKEILEKYTEEE
+114 IYDKEILEKYTEEE
-128 INAIESF
+128 INLIESF
-135 VDHTRDLNFAYAGI
+135 VDHNRDMNFAYAGI

-168 SPQVAFVLIPTC
+168 SPQIAFILIPTC

-191 GYIKKFYDALSLFK
+191 DYIKKFYNALSLFK

-217 TPTRQF
+217 TPTKQF
-223 SSCFPADQQVLT
+223 ASCCV
-235 SEGYKF
+235 
-241 IEDVNVGDMVLTKEG
+241 IN
-256 SFSPVKTL
+256 
-264 TCRQYT
+264 
-270 GENFIKLKSTLS
+270 
-282 HRNDFMSTEDHLVW
+282 
-296 TLPKGESE
+296 
-304 PKWVEAK
+304 
-311 DIKIGDY
+311 
-318 VSIPFNKE
+318 
-326 IIPLTN
+326 
-332 VRMIDYVNNPRYT
+332 
-345 LCDDGYIRKTTSDVR
+345 CDDT
-360 VRSGEYD
+360 
-367 DKIKPVKNDIVLNND
+367 
-382 IFKLMGM
+382 
-389 YIGNGHCD
+389 
-397 KNVHCVSFTMNAKDK
+397 
-412 HKIEFIVNTVKDNFG
+412 
-427 LNCSISYN
+427 
-435 NNDHSCKVSVHS
+435 
-447 YVFKEF
+447 
-453 ILYHLGTGFN
+453 
-463 KKKISKEVMNSE
+463 
-475 HDKQLSLLL
+475 
-484 GVIETDGCLH
+484 
-494 NSGIN
+494 
-499 IGLSNKFLSKQLTE
+499 
-513 ISLRLKLKPSI
+513 
-524 SFNEPGRKPPITRAD
+524 
-539 GTISEV
+539 
-545 ITREVSYLIFFSIGS
+545 
-560 NASLIKEYLGN
+560 
-571 DEARYANYLES
+571 
-582 SVMVTVP
+582 
-589 GSEEY
+589 
-594 SKYIRNNV
+594 
-602 IFKDDYCFSRVT
+602 
-614 LAIHLLNETKPMV
+614 
-627 YDIEVENEHSFTAG
+627 
-641 SIGVHNCTVIDC
+641 
-653 DDSLDSIN
+653 LDSIN

-817 ATDLFTLLMSERAN
+817 ATELFTLLMSERAN

-838 NTDHMNTHSSFI
+838 NVDHSNTHSSFI

-858 SNLCM
+858 SNLCL
-863 EIGLPIKP
+863 EITLPTKP
-871 LNNIS
+871 LNNIL

-893 MVDKDKLEDIEESM
+893 FVDKDNLDDIEESM

-919 YQNYPVKAARNSV
+919 YQDYPVKAARNSV
-932 NKYRPLGI
+932 DKYRPLGI
-940 GVINYAYYLAKN
+940 GVINYANYLAQN
-952 GARYSNSSGHR
+952 GARYSNASGHQ

-1013 EYAPFE
+1013 EFASFDYR
-1019 YKLDWESLRKDIVQY
+1019 LDWESLRKDIVEH

-1072 KDGILKQVVPDYKN
+1072 KDGILKQVVPEYEKLAYD
-1086 LDSSYEYLW
+1086 YEYLW
-1095 YDSNNIGMLKL
+1095 YDSSNIGMLKL

-1117 ISTNTRYNPV
+1117 ISTNTRYNPA
-1127 NYPNGKVPMKEL
+1127 NYPNGKVPMKEM
-1139 LKELLIA
+1139 LKELLLA
-1146 YKYGIK
+1146 YKYGVK

-1161 GSNDTQD
+1161 GSDDTQD

>member
-1 MTEQKIKVKKRDG
+1 MTSEMIQVTKRDG
-14 HFEPLD
+14 RLENLD
-20 IAKIHRVVE
+20 IEKIHRVVS
-29 WAAECLDV
+29 WAAEGLDV
-37 SSSQV
+37 SPSEV
-42 EINSHIQFY
+42 ELKAQIQLY
-51 NGISTTDI
+51 NGIHTEAI
-59 HETLV
+59 HATLI
-64 KSAADLISTE
+64 KSAADLISLE
-74 YPDYQYMAARLALFH
+74 NPDYQYMAARLAVFN

-96 EFVPTR
+96 EYTPPR
-102 LYKHIQSMIEKG
+102 LYTHIHSMIEKG
-114 VYDKEILEKYTEEE
+114 IYDKEILEKYTEEE
-128 INAIESF
+128 IDLIESF
-135 VDHTRDLNFAYAGI
+135 VDHNRDMNFAYAGI

-168 SPQVAFVLIPTC
+168 SPQIAFILIPTC
-180 LFADYPKETRL
+180 LFADYPKETRID
-191 GYIKKFYDALSLFK
+191 YIKKFYNALSLFK

-217 TPTRQF
+217 TPTKQF
-223 SSCFPADQQVLT
+223 ASC
-235 SEGYKF
+235 
-241 IEDVNVGDMVLTKEG
+241 
-256 SFSPVKTL
+256 
-264 TCRQYT
+264 C
-270 GENFIKLKSTLS
+270 
-282 HRNDFMSTEDHLVW
+282 
-296 TLPKGESE
+296 
-304 PKWVEAK
+304 
-311 DIKIGDY
+311 
-318 VSIPFNKE
+318 
-326 IIPLTN
+326 
-332 VRMIDYVNNPRYT
+332 
-345 LCDDGYIRKTTSDVR
+345 
-360 VRSGEYD
+360 
-367 DKIKPVKNDIVLNND
+367 
-382 IFKLMGM
+382 
-389 YIGNGHCD
+389 
-397 KNVHCVSFTMNAKDK
+397 
-412 HKIEFIVNTVKDNFG
+412 
-427 LNCSISYN
+427 
-435 NNDHSCKVSVHS
+435 
-447 YVFKEF
+447 
-453 ILYHLGTGFN
+453 
-463 KKKISKEVMNSE
+463 
-475 HDKQLSLLL
+475 
-484 GVIETDGCLH
+484 
-494 NSGIN
+494 
-499 IGLSNKFLSKQLTE
+499 
-513 ISLRLKLKPSI
+513 
-524 SFNEPGRKPPITRAD
+524 
-539 GTISEV
+539 
-545 ITREVSYLIFFSIGS
+545 
-560 NASLIKEYLGN
+560 
-571 DEARYANYLES
+571 
-582 SVMVTVP
+582 
-589 GSEEY
+589 
-594 SKYIRNNV
+594 
-602 IFKDDYCFSRVT
+602 
-614 LAIHLLNETKPMV
+614 
-627 YDIEVENEHSFTAG
+627 
-641 SIGVHNCTVIDC
+641 VIDC
-653 DDSLDSIN
+653 DDTLDSIN

-754 QLDYGVQINK
+754 QLDYGVQINR

-801 YLEAENNPLI
+801 YVEAENNPLI

-817 ATDLFTLLMSERAN
+817 ATELFTLLMSERAN

-838 NTDHMNTHSSFI
+838 NVDHANTHSSFI

-858 SNLCM
+858 SNLCL
-863 EIGLPIKP
+863 EITLPIKP
-871 LNNIS
+871 LNNIL

-893 MVDKDKLEDIEESM
+893 SVDKDNLDDIEESM

-932 NKYRPLGI
+932 DKYRPLGI

-952 GARYSNSSGHR
+952 GARYSNASGHKL
-963 MTHELFEAIQYYALK
+963 THELFEAIQYYALK

-1013 EYAPFE
+1013 EFASFDYR
-1019 YKLDWESLRKDIVQY
+1019 LDWESLRKDIVEY

-1072 KDGILKQVVPDYKN
+1072 KDGILKQVVPEYDKLGY
-1086 LDSSYEYLW
+1086 DYEYLW

-1117 ISTNTRYNPV
+1117 ISTNTRYNPA
-1127 NYPNGKVPMKEL
+1127 NYPNGKVPMKEM
-1139 LKELLIA
+1139 LKELLLA
-1146 YKYGIK
+1146 YKYGVK

-1161 GSNDTQD
+1161 GSDDTQD

>member
-51 NGISTTDI
+51 NGISTADI

-223 SSCFPADQQVLT
+223 SSC
-235 SEGYKF
+235 
-241 IEDVNVGDMVLTKEG
+241 
-256 SFSPVKTL
+256 
-264 TCRQYT
+264 
-270 GENFIKLKSTLS
+270 
-282 HRNDFMSTEDHLVW
+282 
-296 TLPKGESE
+296 
-304 PKWVEAK
+304 
-311 DIKIGDY
+311 
-318 VSIPFNKE
+318 
-326 IIPLTN
+326 
-332 VRMIDYVNNPRYT
+332 
-345 LCDDGYIRKTTSDVR
+345 
-360 VRSGEYD
+360 
-367 DKIKPVKNDIVLNND
+367 
-382 IFKLMGM
+382 
-389 YIGNGHCD
+389 
-397 KNVHCVSFTMNAKDK
+397 
-412 HKIEFIVNTVKDNFG
+412 
-427 LNCSISYN
+427 
-435 NNDHSCKVSVHS
+435 
-447 YVFKEF
+447 
-453 ILYHLGTGFN
+453 
-463 KKKISKEVMNSE
+463 
-475 HDKQLSLLL
+475 
-484 GVIETDGCLH
+484 
-494 NSGIN
+494 
-499 IGLSNKFLSKQLTE
+499 
-513 ISLRLKLKPSI
+513 
-524 SFNEPGRKPPITRAD
+524 
-539 GTISEV
+539 
-545 ITREVSYLIFFSIGS
+545 
-560 NASLIKEYLGN
+560 
-571 DEARYANYLES
+571 
-582 SVMVTVP
+582 
-589 GSEEY
+589 
-594 SKYIRNNV
+594 
-602 IFKDDYCFSRVT
+602 
-614 LAIHLLNETKPMV
+614 
-627 YDIEVENEHSFTAG
+627 
-641 SIGVHNCTVIDC
+641 TVIDC

-731 WHLEVESLL
+731 WHLEAESLL

-817 ATDLFTLLMSERAN
+817 ATDLFSLLMSERAN

-963 MTHELFEAIQYYALK
+963 LTHELFEAIQYYALK

-985 EKGKCGA
+985 EKGKCSA
-992 FENTK
+992 FENIK

-1013 EYAPFE
+1013 EYASFE
-1019 YKLDWESLRKDIVQY
+1019 YKLDWENLRKDIVQY

-1061 LPRGPITVKAS
+1061 LPRGPIIVKAS

-1161 GSNDTQD
+1161 GSKDAQD

>member
-1 MTEQKIKVKKRDG
+1 MTEQKIKVTKRDG
-14 HFEPLD
+14 HLEELD

-29 WAAECLDV
+29 WAAEGLNV
-37 SSSQV
+37 STSQV

-51 NGISTTDI
+51 NGIMTSDI

-74 YPDYQYMAARLALFH
+74 APDYQYMAARLALFH

-96 EFVPTR
+96 DYMPTR

-114 VYDKEILEKYTEEE
+114 IYDSEILEKYTEEE
-128 INAIESF
+128 INIIESF
-135 VDHTRDLNFAYAGI
+135 VDHDRDLNFAYAGI
-149 KQMESKY
+149 KQMEGKY
-156 LVQNRVTKRVYE
+156 LVQNRVTKKVYE
-168 SPQVAFVLIPTC
+168 SPQIAFVLIPTC
-180 LFADYPKETRL
+180 LFSDYPKETRL
-191 GYIKKFYDALSLFK
+191 DYIKKFYDALSSFK

-223 SSCFPADQQVLT
+223 SS
-235 SEGYKF
+235 
-241 IEDVNVGDMVLTKEG
+241 
-256 SFSPVKTL
+256 
-264 TCRQYT
+264 
-270 GENFIKLKSTLS
+270 
-282 HRNDFMSTEDHLVW
+282 
-296 TLPKGESE
+296 
-304 PKWVEAK
+304 
-311 DIKIGDY
+311 
-318 VSIPFNKE
+318 
-326 IIPLTN
+326 
-332 VRMIDYVNNPRYT
+332 
-345 LCDDGYIRKTTSDVR
+345 
-360 VRSGEYD
+360 
-367 DKIKPVKNDIVLNND
+367 
-382 IFKLMGM
+382 
-389 YIGNGHCD
+389 
-397 KNVHCVSFTMNAKDK
+397 
-412 HKIEFIVNTVKDNFG
+412 
-427 LNCSISYN
+427 
-435 NNDHSCKVSVHS
+435 
-447 YVFKEF
+447 
-453 ILYHLGTGFN
+453 
-463 KKKISKEVMNSE
+463 
-475 HDKQLSLLL
+475 
-484 GVIETDGCLH
+484 
-494 NSGIN
+494 
-499 IGLSNKFLSKQLTE
+499 
-513 ISLRLKLKPSI
+513 
-524 SFNEPGRKPPITRAD
+524 
-539 GTISEV
+539 
-545 ITREVSYLIFFSIGS
+545 
-560 NASLIKEYLGN
+560 
-571 DEARYANYLES
+571 
-582 SVMVTVP
+582 
-589 GSEEY
+589 
-594 SKYIRNNV
+594 
-602 IFKDDYCFSRVT
+602 
-614 LAIHLLNETKPMV
+614 
-627 YDIEVENEHSFTAG
+627 
-641 SIGVHNCTVIDC
+641 CTVIDC

-754 QLDYGVQINK
+754 QLDYGVQLNK
-764 LMYQR
+764 LMYTR
-769 LIEDKD
+769 LIKNQD
-775 ITLLSPHSV
+775 ITLFSPHSV
-784 EGLYDAYFNDQ
+784 EGMYDAFFNDQ

-801 YLEAENNPLI
+801 YTEAENNPLI
-811 PKKTIK
+811 PKKKIP
-817 ATDLFTLLMSERAN
+817 ARDLFSLMMSERAS

-838 NTDHMNTHSSFI
+838 NVDHMNTHSSFI

-871 LNNIS
+871 LNNIL

-893 MVDKDKLEDIEESM
+893 TVDKDNLEDIEESM

-932 NKYRPLGI
+932 DKYRPLGI

-952 GARYSNSSGHR
+952 GARYSNNSGHQ

-1013 EYAPFE
+1013 EYASFE
-1019 YKLDWESLRKDIVQY
+1019 YKLDWEGLRKDIIQY

-1049 SSQVSNATNGID
+1049 SSQISNATNGID
-1061 LPRGPITVKAS
+1061 LPRGPITIKAS

-1086 LDSSYEYLW
+1086 LDFSYEYLW
-1095 YDSNNIGMLKL
+1095 YDNNNIGMLKL

-1117 ISTNTRYNPV
+1117 ISTNTRYNPA

-1139 LKELLIA
+1139 LKELIVA

-1161 GSNDTQD
+1161 GADDTQD

-1177 ACKI
+1177 ACKL

>member
-1 MTEQKIKVKKRDG
+1 MTSEMIKVTKRDG
-14 HFEPLD
+14 RLESLD
-20 IAKIHRVVE
+20 VEKIHRVVA
-29 WAAECLDV
+29 WAAEELDV
-37 SSSQV
+37 SPSEV
-42 EINSHIQFY
+42 ELKAQIQLY
-51 NGISTTDI
+51 NGIRTEDI
-59 HETLV
+59 HATLI
-64 KSAADLISTE
+64 KSAADLISLE
-74 YPDYQYMAARLALFH
+74 NPDYQYMAARLAVFN

-96 EFVPTR
+96 EYTPPR
-102 LYKHIQSMIEKG
+102 LYTHIHSMIEKG
-114 VYDKEILEKYTEEE
+114 IYDKEILEKYTEEE
-128 INAIESF
+128 IDLIESF
-135 VDHTRDLNFAYAGI
+135 VDHNRDMNFAYAGI

-168 SPQVAFVLIPTC
+168 SPQVAFILIPTC

-191 GYIKKFYDALSLFK
+191 DYIKKFYNALSLFK

-217 TPTRQF
+217 TPTKQF
-223 SSCFPADQQVLT
+223 SSC
-235 SEGYKF
+235 
-241 IEDVNVGDMVLTKEG
+241 
-256 SFSPVKTL
+256 
-264 TCRQYT
+264 
-270 GENFIKLKSTLS
+270 
-282 HRNDFMSTEDHLVW
+282 
-296 TLPKGESE
+296 
-304 PKWVEAK
+304 
-311 DIKIGDY
+311 
-318 VSIPFNKE
+318 
-326 IIPLTN
+326 
-332 VRMIDYVNNPRYT
+332 
-345 LCDDGYIRKTTSDVR
+345 
-360 VRSGEYD
+360 
-367 DKIKPVKNDIVLNND
+367 
-382 IFKLMGM
+382 
-389 YIGNGHCD
+389 
-397 KNVHCVSFTMNAKDK
+397 
-412 HKIEFIVNTVKDNFG
+412 
-427 LNCSISYN
+427 
-435 NNDHSCKVSVHS
+435 
-447 YVFKEF
+447 
-453 ILYHLGTGFN
+453 
-463 KKKISKEVMNSE
+463 
-475 HDKQLSLLL
+475 
-484 GVIETDGCLH
+484 
-494 NSGIN
+494 
-499 IGLSNKFLSKQLTE
+499 
-513 ISLRLKLKPSI
+513 
-524 SFNEPGRKPPITRAD
+524 
-539 GTISEV
+539 
-545 ITREVSYLIFFSIGS
+545 
-560 NASLIKEYLGN
+560 
-571 DEARYANYLES
+571 
-582 SVMVTVP
+582 
-589 GSEEY
+589 
-594 SKYIRNNV
+594 
-602 IFKDDYCFSRVT
+602 
-614 LAIHLLNETKPMV
+614 
-627 YDIEVENEHSFTAG
+627 
-641 SIGVHNCTVIDC
+641 TVIGC

-676 IGING
+676 IGIEG

-717 GGIRGGAATLFYPI
+717 GGIRGGAATLSYPI

-754 QLDYGVQINK
+754 QLDYSVQINK

-817 ATDLFTLLMSERAN
+817 ATELFTLLMSERAN

-838 NTDHMNTHSSFI
+838 NVDHSNTHSSFI
-850 EKEATIYT
+850 EKEATIYI
-858 SNLCM
+858 SNLCQ
-863 EIGLPIKP
+863 EITLPTKP
-871 LNNIS
+871 LNNIL

-912 ALDSVLD
+912 ALDSILD

-932 NKYRPLGI
+932 DKYRPLGI

-952 GARYSNSSGHR
+952 GARYSNASGHKL
-963 MTHELFEAIQYYALK
+963 THELFEAIQYYALK

-1013 EYAPFE
+1013 EFASFDYR
-1019 YKLDWESLRKDIVQY
+1019 LDWESLRKDIVEY

-1072 KDGILKQVVPDYKN
+1072 KDGILKQVVPEYEKLAYD
-1086 LDSSYEYLW
+1086 YEYLW

-1117 ISTNTRYNPV
+1117 ISTNTRYNPA
-1127 NYPNGKVPMKEL
+1127 NYPNGKVPMKEM
-1139 LKELLIA
+1139 LKELLLA
-1146 YKYGIK
+1146 YKYGVK

-1161 GSNDTQD
+1161 GSDDTQD

>member
-1 MTEQKIKVKKRDG
+1 MTSEMIQVTKRDG
-14 HFEPLD
+14 RLENLD
-20 IAKIHRVVE
+20 IEKIHRVVS
-29 WAAECLDV
+29 WAAENLDV
-37 SSSQV
+37 SPSEV
-42 EINSHIQFY
+42 ELKAQIQLY
-51 NGISTTDI
+51 NGIHTEAI
-59 HETLV
+59 HATLI
-64 KSAADLISTE
+64 KSAADLISLE
-74 YPDYQYMAARLALFH
+74 NPDYQYMAARLAVFN

-96 EFVPTR
+96 EYTPPR
-102 LYKHIQSMIEKG
+102 LYTHIHSMIEKG
-114 VYDKEILEKYTEEE
+114 IYDKEILEKYTEAE
-128 INAIESF
+128 IDLIESF
-135 VDHTRDLNFAYAGI
+135 VDHNRDMNFAYAGI

-168 SPQVAFVLIPTC
+168 SPQVAFILIPTC
-180 LFADYPKETRL
+180 LFAEYPKETRL
-191 GYIKKFYDALSLFK
+191 DYIKKFYDALSLFK

-217 TPTRQF
+217 TPTKQF
-223 SSCFPADQQVLT
+223 ASCCV
-235 SEGYKF
+235 
-241 IEDVNVGDMVLTKEG
+241 IN
-256 SFSPVKTL
+256 
-264 TCRQYT
+264 
-270 GENFIKLKSTLS
+270 
-282 HRNDFMSTEDHLVW
+282 
-296 TLPKGESE
+296 
-304 PKWVEAK
+304 
-311 DIKIGDY
+311 
-318 VSIPFNKE
+318 
-326 IIPLTN
+326 
-332 VRMIDYVNNPRYT
+332 
-345 LCDDGYIRKTTSDVR
+345 CDDT
-360 VRSGEYD
+360 
-367 DKIKPVKNDIVLNND
+367 
-382 IFKLMGM
+382 
-389 YIGNGHCD
+389 
-397 KNVHCVSFTMNAKDK
+397 
-412 HKIEFIVNTVKDNFG
+412 
-427 LNCSISYN
+427 
-435 NNDHSCKVSVHS
+435 
-447 YVFKEF
+447 
-453 ILYHLGTGFN
+453 
-463 KKKISKEVMNSE
+463 
-475 HDKQLSLLL
+475 
-484 GVIETDGCLH
+484 
-494 NSGIN
+494 
-499 IGLSNKFLSKQLTE
+499 
-513 ISLRLKLKPSI
+513 
-524 SFNEPGRKPPITRAD
+524 
-539 GTISEV
+539 
-545 ITREVSYLIFFSIGS
+545 
-560 NASLIKEYLGN
+560 
-571 DEARYANYLES
+571 
-582 SVMVTVP
+582 
-589 GSEEY
+589 
-594 SKYIRNNV
+594 
-602 IFKDDYCFSRVT
+602 
-614 LAIHLLNETKPMV
+614 
-627 YDIEVENEHSFTAG
+627 
-641 SIGVHNCTVIDC
+641 
-653 DDSLDSIN
+653 LDSIN

-754 QLDYGVQINK
+754 QLDYGVQINR

-801 YLEAENNPLI
+801 YLEAESNPLI

-817 ATDLFTLLMSERAN
+817 ATELFTLLMSERAN

-838 NTDHMNTHSSFI
+838 NVDHSNTHSSFI
-850 EKEATIYT
+850 EKEAPIYT
-858 SNLCM
+858 SNLCL
-863 EIGLPIKP
+863 EITLPTKP
-871 LNNIS
+871 LNNIL

-893 MVDKDKLEDIEESM
+893 FVDKDNLDDIEESM

-932 NKYRPLGI
+932 DKYRPLGI

-952 GARYSNSSGHR
+952 GARYSNASGHKL
-963 MTHELFEAIQYYALK
+963 THELFEAIQYYALK

-985 EKGKCGA
+985 EKGKCGE

-1013 EYAPFE
+1013 EFASFE
-1019 YKLDWESLRKDIVQY
+1019 YKLDWESLRKDIIEH

-1072 KDGILKQVVPDYKN
+1072 KDGILKQVVPEYEKLAYD
-1086 LDSSYEYLW
+1086 YEYLW

-1117 ISTNTRYNPV
+1117 ISTNTRYNPA
-1127 NYPNGKVPMKEL
+1127 NYPNGKVPMKEM
-1139 LKELLIA
+1139 LKELLLA
-1146 YKYGIK
+1146 YKYGVK

-1161 GSNDTQD
+1161 GSDDTQD

>member
-29 WAAECLDV
+29 WAADGLDV

-89 IRKIAYG
+89 IRKIVYG
-96 EFVPTR
+96 EYVPTR

-114 VYDKEILEKYTEEE
+114 IYDKEILEKYTEEE
-128 INAIESF
+128 INTIESF
-135 VDHTRDLNFAYAGI
+135 VDHDRDLNFAYAGI

-168 SPQVAFVLIPTC
+168 SPQVAFVLIPVC
-180 LFADYPKETRL
+180 LFAEYPKETRL
-191 GYIKKFYDALSLFK
+191 EYIKKFYDALSLFK

-223 SSCFPADQQVLT
+223 SS
-235 SEGYKF
+235 
-241 IEDVNVGDMVLTKEG
+241 
-256 SFSPVKTL
+256 
-264 TCRQYT
+264 
-270 GENFIKLKSTLS
+270 
-282 HRNDFMSTEDHLVW
+282 
-296 TLPKGESE
+296 
-304 PKWVEAK
+304 
-311 DIKIGDY
+311 
-318 VSIPFNKE
+318 
-326 IIPLTN
+326 
-332 VRMIDYVNNPRYT
+332 
-345 LCDDGYIRKTTSDVR
+345 
-360 VRSGEYD
+360 
-367 DKIKPVKNDIVLNND
+367 
-382 IFKLMGM
+382 
-389 YIGNGHCD
+389 
-397 KNVHCVSFTMNAKDK
+397 
-412 HKIEFIVNTVKDNFG
+412 
-427 LNCSISYN
+427 
-435 NNDHSCKVSVHS
+435 
-447 YVFKEF
+447 
-453 ILYHLGTGFN
+453 
-463 KKKISKEVMNSE
+463 
-475 HDKQLSLLL
+475 
-484 GVIETDGCLH
+484 
-494 NSGIN
+494 
-499 IGLSNKFLSKQLTE
+499 
-513 ISLRLKLKPSI
+513 
-524 SFNEPGRKPPITRAD
+524 
-539 GTISEV
+539 
-545 ITREVSYLIFFSIGS
+545 
-560 NASLIKEYLGN
+560 
-571 DEARYANYLES
+571 
-582 SVMVTVP
+582 
-589 GSEEY
+589 
-594 SKYIRNNV
+594 
-602 IFKDDYCFSRVT
+602 
-614 LAIHLLNETKPMV
+614 
-627 YDIEVENEHSFTAG
+627 
-641 SIGVHNCTVIDC
+641 CTVIDC

-801 YLEAENNPLI
+801 YLEAEANPLI

-817 ATDLFTLLMSERAN
+817 ATELFTLLMSERAN

-850 EKEATIYT
+850 EKEATVYT

-863 EIGLPIKP
+863 EIALPTKP

-893 MVDKDKLEDIEESM
+893 TVDKDNLEDIEEYM

-932 NKYRPLGI
+932 DKYRPLGI

-952 GARYSNSSGHR
+952 GARYSNSSGHQI
-963 MTHELFEAIQYYALK
+963 THELFEAIQYYALK

-992 FENTK
+992 FEHTK

-1013 EYAPFE
+1013 EYASFE

-1106 VAIMQKFVDQS
+1106 VAIMQKFIDQS
-1117 ISTNTRYNPV
+1117 ISTNTRYNPI

-1146 YKYGIK
+1146 YKYGVK

>member
-14 HFEPLD
+14 RFEPLD

-29 WAAECLDV
+29 WAADGLDV

-89 IRKIAYG
+89 IRKIVYG
-96 EFVPTR
+96 EYVPTR

-114 VYDKEILEKYTEEE
+114 IYDKEILEKYTEEE
-128 INAIESF
+128 INTIESF
-135 VDHTRDLNFAYAGI
+135 VDHDRDLNFAYAGI

-180 LFADYPKETRL
+180 LFADYPSETRL
-191 GYIKKFYDALSLFK
+191 DYIKKFYDALSLFK

-223 SSCFPADQQVLT
+223 SS
-235 SEGYKF
+235 
-241 IEDVNVGDMVLTKEG
+241 
-256 SFSPVKTL
+256 
-264 TCRQYT
+264 
-270 GENFIKLKSTLS
+270 
-282 HRNDFMSTEDHLVW
+282 
-296 TLPKGESE
+296 
-304 PKWVEAK
+304 
-311 DIKIGDY
+311 
-318 VSIPFNKE
+318 
-326 IIPLTN
+326 
-332 VRMIDYVNNPRYT
+332 
-345 LCDDGYIRKTTSDVR
+345 
-360 VRSGEYD
+360 
-367 DKIKPVKNDIVLNND
+367 
-382 IFKLMGM
+382 
-389 YIGNGHCD
+389 
-397 KNVHCVSFTMNAKDK
+397 
-412 HKIEFIVNTVKDNFG
+412 
-427 LNCSISYN
+427 
-435 NNDHSCKVSVHS
+435 
-447 YVFKEF
+447 
-453 ILYHLGTGFN
+453 
-463 KKKISKEVMNSE
+463 
-475 HDKQLSLLL
+475 
-484 GVIETDGCLH
+484 
-494 NSGIN
+494 
-499 IGLSNKFLSKQLTE
+499 
-513 ISLRLKLKPSI
+513 
-524 SFNEPGRKPPITRAD
+524 
-539 GTISEV
+539 
-545 ITREVSYLIFFSIGS
+545 
-560 NASLIKEYLGN
+560 
-571 DEARYANYLES
+571 
-582 SVMVTVP
+582 
-589 GSEEY
+589 
-594 SKYIRNNV
+594 
-602 IFKDDYCFSRVT
+602 
-614 LAIHLLNETKPMV
+614 
-627 YDIEVENEHSFTAG
+627 
-641 SIGVHNCTVIDC
+641 CTVIDC

-681 GRIRALGSEIRKG
+681 GRIRALGSEVRKG

-717 GGIRGGAATLFYPI
+717 GGIRGGSATLFYPI

-801 YLEAENNPLI
+801 YLEAEANPLI

-817 ATDLFTLLMSERAN
+817 ATELFTLLMSERAN

-850 EKEATIYT
+850 EKEATVYT

-863 EIGLPIKP
+863 EIALPTKP

-893 MVDKDKLEDIEESM
+893 TVDKDNLEDIEEYM

-932 NKYRPLGI
+932 DKYRPLGI

-952 GARYSNSSGHR
+952 GARYSNNSGHQ

-1013 EYAPFE
+1013 EYASFE

-1095 YDSNNIGMLKL
+1095 YNSNNIGMLKL
-1106 VAIMQKFVDQS
+1106 VAIMQKFIDQS
-1117 ISTNTRYNPV
+1117 ISTNTRYNPI

-1146 YKYGIK
+1146 YKYGVK

>member
-1 MTEQKIKVKKRDG
+1 MIKVTKRDG
-14 HFEPLD
+14 RLECLD
-20 IAKIHRVVE
+20 VEKIHRVVT
-29 WAAECLDV
+29 WAAEELDV
-37 SSSQV
+37 SPSEV
-42 EINSHIQFY
+42 ELKAQIQLY
-51 NGISTTDI
+51 NGIRTEDI
-59 HETLV
+59 HATLI
-64 KSAADLISTE
+64 KSAADLISLKN
-74 YPDYQYMAARLALFH
+74 PDYQYMAARLAVFN

-96 EFVPTR
+96 EYTPTR
-102 LYKHIQSMIEKG
+102 LYTHIHSMIEKG
-114 VYDKEILEKYTEEE
+114 IYDKEILEKYTEEE
-128 INAIESF
+128 IDLIESF
-135 VDHTRDLNFAYAGI
+135 VDHNRDMNFAYAGI

-168 SPQVAFVLIPTC
+168 SPQVAFILIPTC

-191 GYIKKFYDALSLFK
+191 DYIKKFYDALSLFK

-223 SSCFPADQQVLT
+223 SS
-235 SEGYKF
+235 
-241 IEDVNVGDMVLTKEG
+241 
-256 SFSPVKTL
+256 
-264 TCRQYT
+264 
-270 GENFIKLKSTLS
+270 
-282 HRNDFMSTEDHLVW
+282 
-296 TLPKGESE
+296 
-304 PKWVEAK
+304 
-311 DIKIGDY
+311 
-318 VSIPFNKE
+318 
-326 IIPLTN
+326 
-332 VRMIDYVNNPRYT
+332 
-345 LCDDGYIRKTTSDVR
+345 
-360 VRSGEYD
+360 
-367 DKIKPVKNDIVLNND
+367 
-382 IFKLMGM
+382 
-389 YIGNGHCD
+389 
-397 KNVHCVSFTMNAKDK
+397 
-412 HKIEFIVNTVKDNFG
+412 
-427 LNCSISYN
+427 
-435 NNDHSCKVSVHS
+435 
-447 YVFKEF
+447 
-453 ILYHLGTGFN
+453 
-463 KKKISKEVMNSE
+463 
-475 HDKQLSLLL
+475 
-484 GVIETDGCLH
+484 
-494 NSGIN
+494 
-499 IGLSNKFLSKQLTE
+499 
-513 ISLRLKLKPSI
+513 
-524 SFNEPGRKPPITRAD
+524 
-539 GTISEV
+539 
-545 ITREVSYLIFFSIGS
+545 
-560 NASLIKEYLGN
+560 
-571 DEARYANYLES
+571 
-582 SVMVTVP
+582 
-589 GSEEY
+589 
-594 SKYIRNNV
+594 
-602 IFKDDYCFSRVT
+602 
-614 LAIHLLNETKPMV
+614 
-627 YDIEVENEHSFTAG
+627 
-641 SIGVHNCTVIDC
+641 CTVIDC

-811 PKKTIK
+811 PKKTIR
-817 ATDLFTLLMSERAN
+817 ATELFTLLMSERAN

-838 NTDHMNTHSSFI
+838 NVDHMNTHSSFI

-863 EIGLPIKP
+863 EIGLPTKP

-932 NKYRPLGI
+932 DKYRPLGI

-952 GARYSNSSGHR
+952 GARYSNASGHKL
-963 MTHELFEAIQYYALK
+963 THELFEAIQYYALK

-1013 EYAPFE
+1013 EFASFD
-1019 YKLDWESLRKDIVQY
+1019 YKLDWESLRKDIVEY

-1072 KDGILKQVVPDYKN
+1072 KDGILKQVVPEYEKLAYD
-1086 LDSSYEYLW
+1086 YEYLW
-1095 YDSNNIGMLKL
+1095 YDSSNMGMLKL

-1117 ISTNTRYNPV
+1117 ISTNTRYNPA
-1127 NYPNGKVPMKEL
+1127 NYPNGKVPMKEM
-1139 LKELLIA
+1139 LKELLLA
-1146 YKYGIK
+1146 YKYGVK

-1161 GSNDTQD
+1161 GSDDTQD

>member
-1 MTEQKIKVKKRDG
+1 MTSEMIKVTKRDG
-14 HFEPLD
+14 RLENLD
-20 IAKIHRVVE
+20 IEKIHRVVS
-29 WAAECLDV
+29 WAAENLDV
-37 SSSQV
+37 SPSEV
-42 EINSHIQFY
+42 ELKAQIQLY
-51 NGISTTDI
+51 NGIHTEDI
-59 HETLV
+59 HATLI
-64 KSAADLISTE
+64 KSAADLISLE
-74 YPDYQYMAARLALFH
+74 NPDYQYMAARLAVFN

-96 EFVPTR
+96 EYTPPR
-102 LYKHIQSMIEKG
+102 LYTHIHSMIEKG
-114 VYDKEILEKYTEEE
+114 IYDKEILEKYTEEE
-128 INAIESF
+128 IDLIESF
-135 VDHTRDLNFAYAGI
+135 VDHNRDMNFAYAGI

-168 SPQVAFVLIPTC
+168 SPQVAFILIPTC
-180 LFADYPKETRL
+180 LFADYPKETRID
-191 GYIKKFYDALSLFK
+191 YIKKFYNALSLFK

-217 TPTRQF
+217 TPTKQF
-223 SSCFPADQQVLT
+223 ASC
-235 SEGYKF
+235 
-241 IEDVNVGDMVLTKEG
+241 
-256 SFSPVKTL
+256 
-264 TCRQYT
+264 C
-270 GENFIKLKSTLS
+270 
-282 HRNDFMSTEDHLVW
+282 
-296 TLPKGESE
+296 
-304 PKWVEAK
+304 
-311 DIKIGDY
+311 
-318 VSIPFNKE
+318 
-326 IIPLTN
+326 
-332 VRMIDYVNNPRYT
+332 
-345 LCDDGYIRKTTSDVR
+345 
-360 VRSGEYD
+360 
-367 DKIKPVKNDIVLNND
+367 
-382 IFKLMGM
+382 
-389 YIGNGHCD
+389 
-397 KNVHCVSFTMNAKDK
+397 
-412 HKIEFIVNTVKDNFG
+412 
-427 LNCSISYN
+427 
-435 NNDHSCKVSVHS
+435 
-447 YVFKEF
+447 
-453 ILYHLGTGFN
+453 
-463 KKKISKEVMNSE
+463 
-475 HDKQLSLLL
+475 
-484 GVIETDGCLH
+484 
-494 NSGIN
+494 
-499 IGLSNKFLSKQLTE
+499 
-513 ISLRLKLKPSI
+513 
-524 SFNEPGRKPPITRAD
+524 
-539 GTISEV
+539 
-545 ITREVSYLIFFSIGS
+545 
-560 NASLIKEYLGN
+560 
-571 DEARYANYLES
+571 
-582 SVMVTVP
+582 
-589 GSEEY
+589 
-594 SKYIRNNV
+594 
-602 IFKDDYCFSRVT
+602 
-614 LAIHLLNETKPMV
+614 
-627 YDIEVENEHSFTAG
+627 
-641 SIGVHNCTVIDC
+641 VIDC
-653 DDSLDSIN
+653 DDTLDSIN

-754 QLDYGVQINK
+754 QLDYGVQINR

-801 YLEAENNPLI
+801 YVEAENNPLI

-817 ATDLFTLLMSERAN
+817 ATELFTLLMSERAN

-838 NTDHMNTHSSFI
+838 NVDHANTHSSFI

-858 SNLCM
+858 SNLCL
-863 EIGLPIKP
+863 EITLPIKP
-871 LNNIS
+871 LNNIL

-893 MVDKDKLEDIEESM
+893 SVDKDKLEDIEESM

-932 NKYRPLGI
+932 DKYRPLGI

-952 GARYSNSSGHR
+952 GARYSNASGHKL
-963 MTHELFEAIQYYALK
+963 THELFEAIQYYALK

-1013 EYAPFE
+1013 EFASFDYR
-1019 YKLDWESLRKDIVQY
+1019 LDWESLRKDIVEY

-1072 KDGILKQVVPDYKN
+1072 KDGILKQVVPEYEKLAYD
-1086 LDSSYEYLW
+1086 YEYLW

-1117 ISTNTRYNPV
+1117 ISTNTRYNPA
-1127 NYPNGKVPMKEL
+1127 NYTNSKVPMKEM
-1139 LKELLIA
+1139 LKELLLA
-1146 YKYGIK
+1146 YKYGVK

-1161 GSNDTQD
+1161 GSDDTQD

>member
-1 MTEQKIKVKKRDG
+1 MTSEMIKVTKRDG
-14 HFEPLD
+14 RLESLD
-20 IAKIHRVVE
+20 VEKIHRVVT
-29 WAAECLDV
+29 WAAEELDV
-37 SSSQV
+37 SPSEV
-42 EINSHIQFY
+42 ELKAQIQLY
-51 NGISTTDI
+51 NGIRTEDI
-59 HETLV
+59 HATLI
-64 KSAADLISTE
+64 KSAADLISLE
-74 YPDYQYMAARLALFH
+74 NPDYQYMAARLAVFN

-96 EFVPTR
+96 EYTPPR
-102 LYKHIQSMIEKG
+102 LYTHIHSMIEKG
-114 VYDKEILEKYTEEE
+114 IYDKEILEKYTEEE
-128 INAIESF
+128 IDLIESF
-135 VDHTRDLNFAYAGI
+135 VDHNRDMNFAYAGI

-168 SPQVAFVLIPTC
+168 SPQVAFILIPTC
-180 LFADYPKETRL
+180 LFADYPKETRID
-191 GYIKKFYDALSLFK
+191 YIKKFYNALSLFK

-217 TPTRQF
+217 TPTKQF
-223 SSCFPADQQVLT
+223 ASC
-235 SEGYKF
+235 
-241 IEDVNVGDMVLTKEG
+241 
-256 SFSPVKTL
+256 
-264 TCRQYT
+264 C
-270 GENFIKLKSTLS
+270 
-282 HRNDFMSTEDHLVW
+282 
-296 TLPKGESE
+296 
-304 PKWVEAK
+304 
-311 DIKIGDY
+311 
-318 VSIPFNKE
+318 
-326 IIPLTN
+326 
-332 VRMIDYVNNPRYT
+332 
-345 LCDDGYIRKTTSDVR
+345 
-360 VRSGEYD
+360 
-367 DKIKPVKNDIVLNND
+367 
-382 IFKLMGM
+382 
-389 YIGNGHCD
+389 
-397 KNVHCVSFTMNAKDK
+397 
-412 HKIEFIVNTVKDNFG
+412 
-427 LNCSISYN
+427 
-435 NNDHSCKVSVHS
+435 
-447 YVFKEF
+447 
-453 ILYHLGTGFN
+453 
-463 KKKISKEVMNSE
+463 
-475 HDKQLSLLL
+475 
-484 GVIETDGCLH
+484 
-494 NSGIN
+494 
-499 IGLSNKFLSKQLTE
+499 
-513 ISLRLKLKPSI
+513 
-524 SFNEPGRKPPITRAD
+524 
-539 GTISEV
+539 
-545 ITREVSYLIFFSIGS
+545 
-560 NASLIKEYLGN
+560 
-571 DEARYANYLES
+571 
-582 SVMVTVP
+582 
-589 GSEEY
+589 
-594 SKYIRNNV
+594 
-602 IFKDDYCFSRVT
+602 
-614 LAIHLLNETKPMV
+614 
-627 YDIEVENEHSFTAG
+627 
-641 SIGVHNCTVIDC
+641 VIDC
-653 DDSLDSIN
+653 DDTLDSIN

-754 QLDYGVQINK
+754 QLDYGVQINR

-801 YLEAENNPLI
+801 YVEAENNPLI

-817 ATDLFTLLMSERAN
+817 ATELFTLLMSERAN

-838 NTDHMNTHSSFI
+838 NVDHANTHSSFI

-858 SNLCM
+858 SNLCL
-863 EIGLPIKP
+863 EITLPIKP
-871 LNNIS
+871 LNNIL

-893 MVDKDKLEDIEESM
+893 SVDKDKLEDIEESM

-932 NKYRPLGI
+932 DKYRPLGI

-952 GARYSNSSGHR
+952 GARYSNASGHKL
-963 MTHELFEAIQYYALK
+963 THELFEAIQYYALK

-1013 EYAPFE
+1013 EFASFE
-1019 YKLDWESLRKDIVQY
+1019 YKLDWESLRKDIIEH

-1072 KDGILKQVVPDYKN
+1072 KDGILKQVVPEYEKLAYD
-1086 LDSSYEYLW
+1086 YEYLW

-1117 ISTNTRYNPV
+1117 ISTNTRYNPA
-1127 NYPNGKVPMKEL
+1127 NYTNSKVPMKEM
-1139 LKELLIA
+1139 LKELLLA
-1146 YKYGIK
+1146 YKYGVK

-1161 GSNDTQD
+1161 GSDDTQD

>member
-29 WAAECLDV
+29 WAADGLDV

-89 IRKIAYG
+89 IRKIVYG
-96 EFVPTR
+96 EYVPTR

-114 VYDKEILEKYTEEE
+114 IYDKEILEKYTEEE
-128 INAIESF
+128 INTIESF
-135 VDHTRDLNFAYAGI
+135 VDHDRDLNFAYAGI

-168 SPQVAFVLIPTC
+168 SPQVAFVLIPVC
-180 LFADYPKETRL
+180 LFAEYPKETRL
-191 GYIKKFYDALSLFK
+191 EYIKKFYDALSLFK

-223 SSCFPADQQVLT
+223 SS
-235 SEGYKF
+235 
-241 IEDVNVGDMVLTKEG
+241 
-256 SFSPVKTL
+256 
-264 TCRQYT
+264 
-270 GENFIKLKSTLS
+270 
-282 HRNDFMSTEDHLVW
+282 
-296 TLPKGESE
+296 
-304 PKWVEAK
+304 
-311 DIKIGDY
+311 
-318 VSIPFNKE
+318 
-326 IIPLTN
+326 
-332 VRMIDYVNNPRYT
+332 
-345 LCDDGYIRKTTSDVR
+345 
-360 VRSGEYD
+360 
-367 DKIKPVKNDIVLNND
+367 
-382 IFKLMGM
+382 
-389 YIGNGHCD
+389 
-397 KNVHCVSFTMNAKDK
+397 
-412 HKIEFIVNTVKDNFG
+412 
-427 LNCSISYN
+427 
-435 NNDHSCKVSVHS
+435 
-447 YVFKEF
+447 
-453 ILYHLGTGFN
+453 
-463 KKKISKEVMNSE
+463 
-475 HDKQLSLLL
+475 
-484 GVIETDGCLH
+484 
-494 NSGIN
+494 
-499 IGLSNKFLSKQLTE
+499 
-513 ISLRLKLKPSI
+513 
-524 SFNEPGRKPPITRAD
+524 
-539 GTISEV
+539 
-545 ITREVSYLIFFSIGS
+545 
-560 NASLIKEYLGN
+560 
-571 DEARYANYLES
+571 
-582 SVMVTVP
+582 
-589 GSEEY
+589 
-594 SKYIRNNV
+594 
-602 IFKDDYCFSRVT
+602 
-614 LAIHLLNETKPMV
+614 
-627 YDIEVENEHSFTAG
+627 
-641 SIGVHNCTVIDC
+641 CTVIDC

-801 YLEAENNPLI
+801 YLEAEANPLI

-817 ATDLFTLLMSERAN
+817 ATELFTLLMSERAN

-850 EKEATIYT
+850 EKEATVYT

-863 EIGLPIKP
+863 EIALPTKP

-893 MVDKDKLEDIEESM
+893 TVDKDNLEDIEEYM

-932 NKYRPLGI
+932 DKYRPLGI

-952 GARYSNSSGHR
+952 GARYSNNSGHQ

-1013 EYAPFE
+1013 EYASFE

-1061 LPRGPITVKAS
+1061 LPRGPITIKAS

-1117 ISTNTRYNPV
+1117 ISTNTRYNPI

-1146 YKYGIK
+1146 YKYGVK

>member
-1 MTEQKIKVKKRDG
+1 MTSEMIQVTKRDG
-14 HFEPLD
+14 RLENLD
-20 IAKIHRVVE
+20 IEKIHRVVT
-29 WAAECLDV
+29 WAAEGLDV
-37 SSSQV
+37 SPSEV
-42 EINSHIQFY
+42 ELKAQIQLY
-51 NGISTTDI
+51 NGIHTEDI
-59 HETLV
+59 HATLI
-64 KSAADLISTE
+64 KSAADLISLE
-74 YPDYQYMAARLALFH
+74 NPDYQYMAARLAVFN

-96 EFVPTR
+96 EYTPPR
-102 LYKHIQSMIEKG
+102 LYTHIQSMIEKG
-114 VYDKEILEKYTEEE
+114 IYDKEILEKYTEEE
-128 INAIESF
+128 IDLIESF
-135 VDHTRDLNFAYAGI
+135 VDHNRDMNFAYAGI

-168 SPQVAFVLIPTC
+168 SPQIAFILIPTC
-180 LFADYPKETRL
+180 LFADYPKETRID
-191 GYIKKFYDALSLFK
+191 YIKKFYNALSLFK

-217 TPTRQF
+217 TPTKQF
-223 SSCFPADQQVLT
+223 ASC
-235 SEGYKF
+235 
-241 IEDVNVGDMVLTKEG
+241 
-256 SFSPVKTL
+256 
-264 TCRQYT
+264 C
-270 GENFIKLKSTLS
+270 
-282 HRNDFMSTEDHLVW
+282 
-296 TLPKGESE
+296 
-304 PKWVEAK
+304 
-311 DIKIGDY
+311 
-318 VSIPFNKE
+318 
-326 IIPLTN
+326 
-332 VRMIDYVNNPRYT
+332 
-345 LCDDGYIRKTTSDVR
+345 
-360 VRSGEYD
+360 
-367 DKIKPVKNDIVLNND
+367 
-382 IFKLMGM
+382 
-389 YIGNGHCD
+389 
-397 KNVHCVSFTMNAKDK
+397 
-412 HKIEFIVNTVKDNFG
+412 
-427 LNCSISYN
+427 
-435 NNDHSCKVSVHS
+435 
-447 YVFKEF
+447 
-453 ILYHLGTGFN
+453 
-463 KKKISKEVMNSE
+463 
-475 HDKQLSLLL
+475 
-484 GVIETDGCLH
+484 
-494 NSGIN
+494 
-499 IGLSNKFLSKQLTE
+499 
-513 ISLRLKLKPSI
+513 
-524 SFNEPGRKPPITRAD
+524 
-539 GTISEV
+539 
-545 ITREVSYLIFFSIGS
+545 
-560 NASLIKEYLGN
+560 
-571 DEARYANYLES
+571 
-582 SVMVTVP
+582 
-589 GSEEY
+589 
-594 SKYIRNNV
+594 
-602 IFKDDYCFSRVT
+602 
-614 LAIHLLNETKPMV
+614 
-627 YDIEVENEHSFTAG
+627 
-641 SIGVHNCTVIDC
+641 VIDC
-653 DDSLDSIN
+653 DDTLDSIN

-754 QLDYGVQINK
+754 QLDYGVQINR

-801 YLEAENNPLI
+801 YVEAENNPLI

-817 ATDLFTLLMSERAN
+817 ATELFTLLMSERAN

-838 NTDHMNTHSSFI
+838 NVDHANTHSSFI

-858 SNLCM
+858 SNLCL
-863 EIGLPIKP
+863 EITLPIKP
-871 LNNIS
+871 LNNIL
-876 DEEGEI
+876 DEEGEV

-893 MVDKDKLEDIEESM
+893 SVDKDNLDDIEESM

-932 NKYRPLGI
+932 DKYRPLGI

-952 GARYSNSSGHR
+952 GARYSNASGHKL
-963 MTHELFEAIQYYALK
+963 THELFEAIQYYALK

-1013 EYAPFE
+1013 EFASFDYR
-1019 YKLDWESLRKDIVQY
+1019 LDWESLRKDIVEY

-1072 KDGILKQVVPDYKN
+1072 KDGILKQVVPEYDKLGY
-1086 LDSSYEYLW
+1086 DYEYLW

-1117 ISTNTRYNPV
+1117 ISTNTRYNPA
-1127 NYPNGKVPMKEL
+1127 NYPNGKVPMKEM
-1139 LKELLIA
+1139 LKELLLA
-1146 YKYGIK
+1146 YKYGVK

-1161 GSNDTQD
+1161 GSDDTQD

>member
-1 MTEQKIKVKKRDG
+1 M
-14 HFEPLD
+14 
-20 IAKIHRVVE
+20 
-29 WAAECLDV
+29 
-37 SSSQV
+37 
-42 EINSHIQFY
+42 
-51 NGISTTDI
+51 
-59 HETLV
+59 
-64 KSAADLISTE
+64 
-74 YPDYQYMAARLALFH
+74 
-89 IRKIAYG
+89 
-96 EFVPTR
+96 
-102 LYKHIQSMIEKG
+102 
-114 VYDKEILEKYTEEE
+114 
-128 INAIESF
+128 
-135 VDHTRDLNFAYAGI
+135 
-149 KQMESKY
+149 
-156 LVQNRVTKRVYE
+156 
-168 SPQVAFVLIPTC
+168 
-180 LFADYPKETRL
+180 
-191 GYIKKFYDALSLFK
+191 
-205 ISLPTPIMAGVR
+205 
-217 TPTRQF
+217 
-223 SSCFPADQQVLT
+223 
-235 SEGYKF
+235 
-241 IEDVNVGDMVLTKEG
+241 
-256 SFSPVKTL
+256 
-264 TCRQYT
+264 
-270 GENFIKLKSTLS
+270 
-282 HRNDFMSTEDHLVW
+282 
-296 TLPKGESE
+296 
-304 PKWVEAK
+304 
-311 DIKIGDY
+311 
-318 VSIPFNKE
+318 
-326 IIPLTN
+326 
-332 VRMIDYVNNPRYT
+332 
-345 LCDDGYIRKTTSDVR
+345 
-360 VRSGEYD
+360 
-367 DKIKPVKNDIVLNND
+367 
-382 IFKLMGM
+382 
-389 YIGNGHCD
+389 
-397 KNVHCVSFTMNAKDK
+397 
-412 HKIEFIVNTVKDNFG
+412 
-427 LNCSISYN
+427 
-435 NNDHSCKVSVHS
+435 
-447 YVFKEF
+447 
-453 ILYHLGTGFN
+453 
-463 KKKISKEVMNSE
+463 
-475 HDKQLSLLL
+475 
-484 GVIETDGCLH
+484 
-494 NSGIN
+494 
-499 IGLSNKFLSKQLTE
+499 
-513 ISLRLKLKPSI
+513 
-524 SFNEPGRKPPITRAD
+524 
-539 GTISEV
+539 
-545 ITREVSYLIFFSIGS
+545 
-560 NASLIKEYLGN
+560 
-571 DEARYANYLES
+571 
-582 SVMVTVP
+582 
-589 GSEEY
+589 
-594 SKYIRNNV
+594 
-602 IFKDDYCFSRVT
+602 
-614 LAIHLLNETKPMV
+614 
-627 YDIEVENEHSFTAG
+627 
-641 SIGVHNCTVIDC
+641 
-653 DDSLDSIN
+653 
-661 AATSSIVKY
+661 
-670 ISQRAG
+670 
-676 IGING
+676 
-681 GRIRALGSEIRKG
+681 
-694 EAIHTGV
+694 
-701 IPFWK
+701 
-706 MFQAAVKSCSQ
+706 
-717 GGIRGGAATLFYPI
+717 GIRGGAATLFYPI

-801 YLEAENNPLI
+801 YTEAENNPLI

-817 ATDLFTLLMSERAN
+817 ATELFTLLMSERAN

-893 MVDKDKLEDIEESM
+893 TVDKDNLEEIEESM

-919 YQNYPVKAARNSV
+919 YQNYPVKAARRSV
-932 NKYRPLGI
+932 DKYRPLGI

-1019 YKLDWESLRKDIVQY
+1019 CKLDWESLRKDIVQY

-1061 LPRGPITVKAS
+1061 LPRGPITIKAS

-1117 ISTNTRYNPV
+1117 ISTNTRYNPI

-1161 GSNDTQD
+1161 GSKDAQD
-1168 SLDDGCAGG
+1168 GLDDGCAGG
-1177 ACKI
+1177 ACKL

>member
-1 MTEQKIKVKKRDG
+1 MTEQKIKVTKRDG
-14 HFEPLD
+14 HLEELD

-29 WAAECLDV
+29 WAAEGLNV
-37 SSSQV
+37 STSQV

-51 NGISTTDI
+51 NGIMTSDI

-74 YPDYQYMAARLALFH
+74 TPDYQYMAARLALFH

-96 EFVPTR
+96 DYTPTR

-114 VYDKEILEKYTEEE
+114 IYDSEILEKYTEEE
-128 INAIESF
+128 INIIESF
-135 VDHTRDLNFAYAGI
+135 VDHDRDLNFAYAGI
-149 KQMESKY
+149 KQMEGKY
-156 LVQNRVTKRVYE
+156 LVQNRVTKKVYE
-168 SPQVAFVLIPTC
+168 SPQIAFVLIPTC
-180 LFADYPKETRL
+180 LFSDYPKETRL
-191 GYIKKFYDALSLFK
+191 DYIKKFYDALSSFK

-223 SSCFPADQQVLT
+223 SS
-235 SEGYKF
+235 
-241 IEDVNVGDMVLTKEG
+241 
-256 SFSPVKTL
+256 
-264 TCRQYT
+264 
-270 GENFIKLKSTLS
+270 
-282 HRNDFMSTEDHLVW
+282 
-296 TLPKGESE
+296 
-304 PKWVEAK
+304 
-311 DIKIGDY
+311 
-318 VSIPFNKE
+318 
-326 IIPLTN
+326 
-332 VRMIDYVNNPRYT
+332 
-345 LCDDGYIRKTTSDVR
+345 
-360 VRSGEYD
+360 
-367 DKIKPVKNDIVLNND
+367 
-382 IFKLMGM
+382 
-389 YIGNGHCD
+389 
-397 KNVHCVSFTMNAKDK
+397 
-412 HKIEFIVNTVKDNFG
+412 
-427 LNCSISYN
+427 
-435 NNDHSCKVSVHS
+435 
-447 YVFKEF
+447 
-453 ILYHLGTGFN
+453 
-463 KKKISKEVMNSE
+463 
-475 HDKQLSLLL
+475 
-484 GVIETDGCLH
+484 
-494 NSGIN
+494 
-499 IGLSNKFLSKQLTE
+499 
-513 ISLRLKLKPSI
+513 
-524 SFNEPGRKPPITRAD
+524 
-539 GTISEV
+539 
-545 ITREVSYLIFFSIGS
+545 
-560 NASLIKEYLGN
+560 
-571 DEARYANYLES
+571 
-582 SVMVTVP
+582 
-589 GSEEY
+589 
-594 SKYIRNNV
+594 
-602 IFKDDYCFSRVT
+602 
-614 LAIHLLNETKPMV
+614 
-627 YDIEVENEHSFTAG
+627 
-641 SIGVHNCTVIDC
+641 CTVIDC

-754 QLDYGVQINK
+754 QLDYGVQLNK
-764 LMYQR
+764 LMYTR
-769 LIEDKD
+769 LIKD
-775 ITLLSPHSV
+775 QDVTLFSPHSV
-784 EGLYDAYFNDQ
+784 EGMYDSFFNDQ

-801 YLEAENNPLI
+801 YTEAENNPLI
-811 PKKTIK
+811 PKKKIP
-817 ATDLFTLLMSERAN
+817 ARDLFSLMMSERAS

-838 NTDHMNTHSSFI
+838 NVDHMNTHSSFI

-871 LNNIS
+871 LNNIL

-893 MVDKDKLEDIEESM
+893 TVDKDKLEDIEESM

-932 NKYRPLGI
+932 DKYRPLGI

-952 GARYSNSSGHR
+952 GARYSNNSGHQ

-1013 EYAPFE
+1013 EFASFE
-1019 YKLDWESLRKDIVQY
+1019 YKLDWEGLRKDIIQY

-1061 LPRGPITVKAS
+1061 LPRGPITIKAS

-1086 LDSSYEYLW
+1086 LDFSYEYLW
-1095 YDSNNIGMLKL
+1095 YDNNNIGMLKL

-1117 ISTNTRYNPV
+1117 ISTNTRYNPA

-1139 LKELLIA
+1139 LKELIVA

-1161 GSNDTQD
+1161 GADDTQD

>member
-1 MTEQKIKVKKRDG
+1 MTSEMIKVTKRDG
-14 HFEPLD
+14 RLESLD
-20 IAKIHRVVE
+20 VEKIHRVVA
-29 WAAECLDV
+29 WAAEGLDV
-37 SSSQV
+37 SPSEV
-42 EINSHIQFY
+42 ELKAQIQLY
-51 NGISTTDI
+51 NGIRTEDI
-59 HETLV
+59 HATLI
-64 KSAADLISTE
+64 KSAADLISLE
-74 YPDYQYMAARLALFH
+74 NPDYQYMAARLAVFN

-96 EFVPTR
+96 EYTPPR
-102 LYKHIQSMIEKG
+102 LYTHIHSMIEKG
-114 VYDKEILEKYTEEE
+114 IYDKEILEKYTEEE
-128 INAIESF
+128 IDLIESF
-135 VDHTRDLNFAYAGI
+135 VDHNRDMNFAYAGI

-168 SPQVAFVLIPTC
+168 SPQVAFILIPTC
-180 LFADYPKETRL
+180 LFAEYPKETRL
-191 GYIKKFYDALSLFK
+191 DYIKKFYDALSLFK

-217 TPTRQF
+217 TPTKQF
-223 SSCFPADQQVLT
+223 ASC
-235 SEGYKF
+235 
-241 IEDVNVGDMVLTKEG
+241 
-256 SFSPVKTL
+256 
-264 TCRQYT
+264 C
-270 GENFIKLKSTLS
+270 
-282 HRNDFMSTEDHLVW
+282 
-296 TLPKGESE
+296 
-304 PKWVEAK
+304 
-311 DIKIGDY
+311 
-318 VSIPFNKE
+318 
-326 IIPLTN
+326 
-332 VRMIDYVNNPRYT
+332 
-345 LCDDGYIRKTTSDVR
+345 
-360 VRSGEYD
+360 
-367 DKIKPVKNDIVLNND
+367 
-382 IFKLMGM
+382 
-389 YIGNGHCD
+389 
-397 KNVHCVSFTMNAKDK
+397 
-412 HKIEFIVNTVKDNFG
+412 
-427 LNCSISYN
+427 
-435 NNDHSCKVSVHS
+435 
-447 YVFKEF
+447 
-453 ILYHLGTGFN
+453 
-463 KKKISKEVMNSE
+463 
-475 HDKQLSLLL
+475 
-484 GVIETDGCLH
+484 
-494 NSGIN
+494 
-499 IGLSNKFLSKQLTE
+499 
-513 ISLRLKLKPSI
+513 
-524 SFNEPGRKPPITRAD
+524 
-539 GTISEV
+539 
-545 ITREVSYLIFFSIGS
+545 
-560 NASLIKEYLGN
+560 
-571 DEARYANYLES
+571 
-582 SVMVTVP
+582 
-589 GSEEY
+589 
-594 SKYIRNNV
+594 
-602 IFKDDYCFSRVT
+602 
-614 LAIHLLNETKPMV
+614 
-627 YDIEVENEHSFTAG
+627 
-641 SIGVHNCTVIDC
+641 VIDC
-653 DDSLDSIN
+653 DDTLDSIN

-681 GRIRALGSEIRKG
+681 GHIRALGSEIRKG

-754 QLDYGVQINK
+754 QLDYGVQINR

-801 YLEAENNPLI
+801 YVEAENNPLI

-817 ATDLFTLLMSERAN
+817 ATELFTLLMSERAN

-838 NTDHMNTHSSFI
+838 NVDHANTHSSFI

-858 SNLCM
+858 SNLCL
-863 EIGLPIKP
+863 EITLPIKP
-871 LNNIS
+871 LNNIL

-893 MVDKDKLEDIEESM
+893 SVDKDKLEDIEESM

-932 NKYRPLGI
+932 DKYRPLGI

-952 GARYSNSSGHR
+952 GARYSNASGHKL
-963 MTHELFEAIQYYALK
+963 THELFEAIQYYALK

-1013 EYAPFE
+1013 EFASFDYR
-1019 YKLDWESLRKDIVQY
+1019 LDWESLRKDIVEH

-1072 KDGILKQVVPDYKN
+1072 KDGILKQVVPEYEKLAYD
-1086 LDSSYEYLW
+1086 YEYLW
-1095 YDSNNIGMLKL
+1095 YDSSNIGMLKL

-1117 ISTNTRYNPV
+1117 ISTNTRYNPA
-1127 NYPNGKVPMKEL
+1127 NYPNSKVPMKEM
-1139 LKELLIA
+1139 LKELLLA
-1146 YKYGIK
+1146 YKYGVK

-1161 GSNDTQD
+1161 GSDDTQD

>member
-1 MTEQKIKVKKRDG
+1 MTSEMIKVTKRDG
-14 HFEPLD
+14 RLENLD
-20 IAKIHRVVE
+20 VEKIHRVVA
-29 WAAECLDV
+29 WAAEELDV
-37 SSSQV
+37 SPSEV
-42 EINSHIQFY
+42 ELKAQIQLY
-51 NGISTTDI
+51 NGIRTEDI
-59 HETLV
+59 HATLI
-64 KSAADLISTE
+64 KSAADLISLE
-74 YPDYQYMAARLALFH
+74 NPDYQYMAARLAVFN

-96 EFVPTR
+96 EYTPPR
-102 LYKHIQSMIEKG
+102 LYTHIHSMIEKG
-114 VYDKEILEKYTEEE
+114 IYDKEILEKYTEEE
-128 INAIESF
+128 IDLIESF
-135 VDHTRDLNFAYAGI
+135 VDHNRDMNFAYAGI

-168 SPQVAFVLIPTC
+168 SPQVAFILIPTC
-180 LFADYPKETRL
+180 LFADYPKETRID
-191 GYIKKFYDALSLFK
+191 YIKKFYNALSLFK

-217 TPTRQF
+217 TPTKQF
-223 SSCFPADQQVLT
+223 ASCCV
-235 SEGYKF
+235 
-241 IEDVNVGDMVLTKEG
+241 IN
-256 SFSPVKTL
+256 
-264 TCRQYT
+264 
-270 GENFIKLKSTLS
+270 
-282 HRNDFMSTEDHLVW
+282 
-296 TLPKGESE
+296 
-304 PKWVEAK
+304 
-311 DIKIGDY
+311 
-318 VSIPFNKE
+318 
-326 IIPLTN
+326 
-332 VRMIDYVNNPRYT
+332 
-345 LCDDGYIRKTTSDVR
+345 CDDT
-360 VRSGEYD
+360 
-367 DKIKPVKNDIVLNND
+367 
-382 IFKLMGM
+382 
-389 YIGNGHCD
+389 
-397 KNVHCVSFTMNAKDK
+397 
-412 HKIEFIVNTVKDNFG
+412 
-427 LNCSISYN
+427 
-435 NNDHSCKVSVHS
+435 
-447 YVFKEF
+447 
-453 ILYHLGTGFN
+453 
-463 KKKISKEVMNSE
+463 
-475 HDKQLSLLL
+475 
-484 GVIETDGCLH
+484 
-494 NSGIN
+494 
-499 IGLSNKFLSKQLTE
+499 
-513 ISLRLKLKPSI
+513 
-524 SFNEPGRKPPITRAD
+524 
-539 GTISEV
+539 
-545 ITREVSYLIFFSIGS
+545 
-560 NASLIKEYLGN
+560 
-571 DEARYANYLES
+571 
-582 SVMVTVP
+582 
-589 GSEEY
+589 
-594 SKYIRNNV
+594 
-602 IFKDDYCFSRVT
+602 
-614 LAIHLLNETKPMV
+614 
-627 YDIEVENEHSFTAG
+627 
-641 SIGVHNCTVIDC
+641 
-653 DDSLDSIN
+653 LDSIN

-784 EGLYDAYFNDQ
+784 EGLYDAYFADQ

-817 ATDLFTLLMSERAN
+817 ATELFTLLMSERAN

-838 NTDHMNTHSSFI
+838 NVDHSNTHSSFI

-863 EIGLPIKP
+863 EVLLPTKP
-871 LNNIS
+871 LNNIL

-893 MVDKDKLEDIEESM
+893 YVDKDKLEDIEESM

-919 YQNYPVKAARNSV
+919 YQDYPVKAARNSV
-932 NKYRPLGI
+932 EKYRPLGI

-952 GARYSNSSGHR
+952 GARYSNASGHKL
-963 MTHELFEAIQYYALK
+963 THELFEAIQYYALK

-985 EKGKCGA
+985 EKGKCKA

-1013 EYAPFE
+1013 EFASFE
-1019 YKLDWESLRKDIVQY
+1019 YKLDWESLRKDIIEH

-1072 KDGILKQVVPDYKN
+1072 KDGILKQVVPEYEKLAYD
-1086 LDSSYEYLW
+1086 YEYLW

-1117 ISTNTRYNPV
+1117 ISTNTRYNPA
-1127 NYPNGKVPMKEL
+1127 NYPNGKVPMKEM
-1139 LKELLIA
+1139 LKELLLA
-1146 YKYGIK
+1146 YKYGVK

-1161 GSNDTQD
+1161 GSDDTQD

>member
-1 MTEQKIKVKKRDG
+1 M
-14 HFEPLD
+14 
-20 IAKIHRVVE
+20 
-29 WAAECLDV
+29 
-37 SSSQV
+37 
-42 EINSHIQFY
+42 
-51 NGISTTDI
+51 
-59 HETLV
+59 
-64 KSAADLISTE
+64 
-74 YPDYQYMAARLALFH
+74 
-89 IRKIAYG
+89 
-96 EFVPTR
+96 
-102 LYKHIQSMIEKG
+102 
-114 VYDKEILEKYTEEE
+114 
-128 INAIESF
+128 
-135 VDHTRDLNFAYAGI
+135 
-149 KQMESKY
+149 
-156 LVQNRVTKRVYE
+156 
-168 SPQVAFVLIPTC
+168 
-180 LFADYPKETRL
+180 
-191 GYIKKFYDALSLFK
+191 
-205 ISLPTPIMAGVR
+205 
-217 TPTRQF
+217 
-223 SSCFPADQQVLT
+223 
-235 SEGYKF
+235 
-241 IEDVNVGDMVLTKEG
+241 
-256 SFSPVKTL
+256 
-264 TCRQYT
+264 
-270 GENFIKLKSTLS
+270 
-282 HRNDFMSTEDHLVW
+282 
-296 TLPKGESE
+296 
-304 PKWVEAK
+304 
-311 DIKIGDY
+311 
-318 VSIPFNKE
+318 
-326 IIPLTN
+326 
-332 VRMIDYVNNPRYT
+332 
-345 LCDDGYIRKTTSDVR
+345 
-360 VRSGEYD
+360 
-367 DKIKPVKNDIVLNND
+367 
-382 IFKLMGM
+382 
-389 YIGNGHCD
+389 
-397 KNVHCVSFTMNAKDK
+397 
-412 HKIEFIVNTVKDNFG
+412 
-427 LNCSISYN
+427 
-435 NNDHSCKVSVHS
+435 
-447 YVFKEF
+447 
-453 ILYHLGTGFN
+453 
-463 KKKISKEVMNSE
+463 
-475 HDKQLSLLL
+475 
-484 GVIETDGCLH
+484 
-494 NSGIN
+494 
-499 IGLSNKFLSKQLTE
+499 
-513 ISLRLKLKPSI
+513 
-524 SFNEPGRKPPITRAD
+524 
-539 GTISEV
+539 
-545 ITREVSYLIFFSIGS
+545 
-560 NASLIKEYLGN
+560 
-571 DEARYANYLES
+571 
-582 SVMVTVP
+582 
-589 GSEEY
+589 
-594 SKYIRNNV
+594 
-602 IFKDDYCFSRVT
+602 
-614 LAIHLLNETKPMV
+614 
-627 YDIEVENEHSFTAG
+627 
-641 SIGVHNCTVIDC
+641 
-653 DDSLDSIN
+653 
-661 AATSSIVKY
+661 
-670 ISQRAG
+670 
-676 IGING
+676 
-681 GRIRALGSEIRKG
+681 
-694 EAIHTGV
+694 
-701 IPFWK
+701 
-706 MFQAAVKSCSQ
+706 
-717 GGIRGGAATLFYPI
+717 GIRGGAATLFYPI

-801 YLEAENNPLI
+801 YTEAENNPLI

-817 ATDLFTLLMSERAN
+817 ATELFTLLMSERAN

-858 SNLCM
+858 SNLCVAGNTEILTDKGYVFIRDVAGTKQNVWNGHEWSEVDVVLTSSSSELIYVHTSNQRFLKCTPYHKFYIVDGYGKQKEVRAIDLKEGDKLIRGNWPVIDGSKDLDNAYVQGFSSADGCTISSNVTRIDLYGDKKDLLDVITENKENITTVRNQSTSNPNGSERIEIRFHGLKGKSFVPDASYSLSSKLKWLAGWLDGDGCVYRNGDNEAITGASTNLVFLKEVRSMLETMGVTAKIVNLAEEGYHLLPDGKGGKKEFYCQATWRLLISSYDSQKLLNIGLEFNRLKINKRDVQRNATQFEQVEAVIDLGEFDETYCFSEPKRHLGIFNGILTGQCM

-893 MVDKDKLEDIEESM
+893 TVDKDNLEEIEESM

-932 NKYRPLGI
+932 DKYRPLGI

-952 GARYSNSSGHR
+952 GARYSNSSSHQ

-1013 EYAPFE
+1013 EYASFE
-1019 YKLDWESLRKDIVQY
+1019 YKLDWESLRKDIIQY

>member
-1 MTEQKIKVKKRDG
+1 MTSEMIKVTKRDG
-14 HFEPLD
+14 RLECLD
-20 IAKIHRVVE
+20 VEKIHRVVT
-29 WAAECLDV
+29 WAAENLDV
-37 SSSQV
+37 SPSEV
-42 EINSHIQFY
+42 ELKAQIQLY
-51 NGISTTDI
+51 NGIRTEDI
-59 HETLV
+59 HATLI
-64 KSAADLISTE
+64 KSAADLISLKN
-74 YPDYQYMAARLALFH
+74 PDYQYMAARLTVFN

-96 EFVPTR
+96 EYTPTR
-102 LYKHIQSMIEKG
+102 LYTHIHSMVEKG
-114 VYDKEILEKYTEEE
+114 IYDKEILEKYTEEE
-128 INAIESF
+128 IDLIESF
-135 VDHTRDLNFAYAGI
+135 VDHNRDMNFAYAGI

-168 SPQVAFVLIPTC
+168 SPQIAFILIPTC

-191 GYIKKFYDALSLFK
+191 DYIKKFYDALSLFK

-223 SSCFPADQQVLT
+223 SS
-235 SEGYKF
+235 
-241 IEDVNVGDMVLTKEG
+241 
-256 SFSPVKTL
+256 
-264 TCRQYT
+264 
-270 GENFIKLKSTLS
+270 
-282 HRNDFMSTEDHLVW
+282 
-296 TLPKGESE
+296 
-304 PKWVEAK
+304 
-311 DIKIGDY
+311 
-318 VSIPFNKE
+318 
-326 IIPLTN
+326 
-332 VRMIDYVNNPRYT
+332 
-345 LCDDGYIRKTTSDVR
+345 
-360 VRSGEYD
+360 
-367 DKIKPVKNDIVLNND
+367 
-382 IFKLMGM
+382 
-389 YIGNGHCD
+389 
-397 KNVHCVSFTMNAKDK
+397 
-412 HKIEFIVNTVKDNFG
+412 
-427 LNCSISYN
+427 
-435 NNDHSCKVSVHS
+435 
-447 YVFKEF
+447 
-453 ILYHLGTGFN
+453 
-463 KKKISKEVMNSE
+463 
-475 HDKQLSLLL
+475 
-484 GVIETDGCLH
+484 
-494 NSGIN
+494 
-499 IGLSNKFLSKQLTE
+499 
-513 ISLRLKLKPSI
+513 
-524 SFNEPGRKPPITRAD
+524 
-539 GTISEV
+539 
-545 ITREVSYLIFFSIGS
+545 
-560 NASLIKEYLGN
+560 
-571 DEARYANYLES
+571 
-582 SVMVTVP
+582 
-589 GSEEY
+589 
-594 SKYIRNNV
+594 
-602 IFKDDYCFSRVT
+602 
-614 LAIHLLNETKPMV
+614 
-627 YDIEVENEHSFTAG
+627 
-641 SIGVHNCTVIDC
+641 CTVIDC

-784 EGLYDAYFNDQ
+784 EGLYDAYFNNQ

-811 PKKTIK
+811 PKKTIR
-817 ATDLFTLLMSERAN
+817 ATELFTLLMSERAN

-838 NTDHMNTHSSFI
+838 NVDHMNTHSSFI

-863 EIGLPIKP
+863 EIGLPTKP

-932 NKYRPLGI
+932 DKYRPLGI

-952 GARYSNSSGHR
+952 GARYSNASGHKL
-963 MTHELFEAIQYYALK
+963 THELFEAIQYYALK

-1013 EYAPFE
+1013 EFASFD
-1019 YKLDWESLRKDIVQY
+1019 YKLDWESLRKDIVEY

-1072 KDGILKQVVPDYKN
+1072 KDGILKQVVPEYEKLAYD
-1086 LDSSYEYLW
+1086 YEYLW
-1095 YDSNNIGMLKL
+1095 YDSNNMGMLKL

-1117 ISTNTRYNPV
+1117 ISTNTRYNPA
-1127 NYPNGKVPMKEL
+1127 NYPNGKVPMKEM
-1139 LKELLIA
+1139 LKELLLA
-1146 YKYGIK
+1146 YKYGVK

-1161 GSNDTQD
+1161 GSDDTQD

>member
-1 MTEQKIKVKKRDG
+1 MTSEMIKVTKRDG
-14 HFEPLD
+14 RLESLD
-20 IAKIHRVVE
+20 VEKIHRVVA
-29 WAAECLDV
+29 WAAEGLDV
-37 SSSQV
+37 SPSEV
-42 EINSHIQFY
+42 ELKAQIQLY
-51 NGISTTDI
+51 NGIRTEDI
-59 HETLV
+59 HATLI
-64 KSAADLISTE
+64 KSAADLISLE
-74 YPDYQYMAARLALFH
+74 NPDYQYMAARLAVFN

-96 EFVPTR
+96 EYTPPR
-102 LYKHIQSMIEKG
+102 LYTHIQSMIEKG
-114 VYDKEILEKYTEEE
+114 IYDKEILEKYTEEE
-128 INAIESF
+128 IDLIESF
-135 VDHTRDLNFAYAGI
+135 VDHNRDMNFAYAGI

-168 SPQVAFVLIPTC
+168 SPQVAFILIPTC
-180 LFADYPKETRL
+180 LFADYPKETRID
-191 GYIKKFYDALSLFK
+191 YIKKFYNALSLFK

-217 TPTRQF
+217 TPTKQF
-223 SSCFPADQQVLT
+223 ASC
-235 SEGYKF
+235 
-241 IEDVNVGDMVLTKEG
+241 
-256 SFSPVKTL
+256 
-264 TCRQYT
+264 C
-270 GENFIKLKSTLS
+270 
-282 HRNDFMSTEDHLVW
+282 
-296 TLPKGESE
+296 
-304 PKWVEAK
+304 
-311 DIKIGDY
+311 
-318 VSIPFNKE
+318 
-326 IIPLTN
+326 
-332 VRMIDYVNNPRYT
+332 
-345 LCDDGYIRKTTSDVR
+345 
-360 VRSGEYD
+360 
-367 DKIKPVKNDIVLNND
+367 
-382 IFKLMGM
+382 
-389 YIGNGHCD
+389 
-397 KNVHCVSFTMNAKDK
+397 
-412 HKIEFIVNTVKDNFG
+412 
-427 LNCSISYN
+427 
-435 NNDHSCKVSVHS
+435 
-447 YVFKEF
+447 
-453 ILYHLGTGFN
+453 
-463 KKKISKEVMNSE
+463 
-475 HDKQLSLLL
+475 
-484 GVIETDGCLH
+484 
-494 NSGIN
+494 
-499 IGLSNKFLSKQLTE
+499 
-513 ISLRLKLKPSI
+513 
-524 SFNEPGRKPPITRAD
+524 
-539 GTISEV
+539 
-545 ITREVSYLIFFSIGS
+545 
-560 NASLIKEYLGN
+560 
-571 DEARYANYLES
+571 
-582 SVMVTVP
+582 
-589 GSEEY
+589 
-594 SKYIRNNV
+594 
-602 IFKDDYCFSRVT
+602 
-614 LAIHLLNETKPMV
+614 
-627 YDIEVENEHSFTAG
+627 
-641 SIGVHNCTVIDC
+641 VIDC
-653 DDSLDSIN
+653 DDTLDSIN

-754 QLDYGVQINK
+754 QLDYGVQINR

-784 EGLYDAYFNDQ
+784 EGLYDVYFNDQ

-801 YLEAENNPLI
+801 YVEAENNPLI

-817 ATDLFTLLMSERAN
+817 ATELFTLLMSERAN

-838 NTDHMNTHSSFI
+838 NVDHANTHSSFI

-858 SNLCM
+858 SNLCL
-863 EIGLPIKP
+863 EITLPIKP
-871 LNNIS
+871 LNNIL

-893 MVDKDKLEDIEESM
+893 SVDKDKLEDIEESM

-919 YQNYPVKAARNSV
+919 YQDYPVKAARNSV
-932 NKYRPLGI
+932 DKYRPLGI

-952 GARYSNSSGHR
+952 GARYSNASGHKL
-963 MTHELFEAIQYYALK
+963 THELFEAIQYYALK
-978 SSVQLAK
+978 SSMQLAK

-1013 EYAPFE
+1013 EFASFDYR
-1019 YKLDWESLRKDIVQY
+1019 LDWESLRKDIVEH

-1072 KDGILKQVVPDYKN
+1072 KDGILKQVVPEYEKLAYD
-1086 LDSSYEYLW
+1086 YEYLW

-1117 ISTNTRYNPV
+1117 ISTNTRYNPA
-1127 NYPNGKVPMKEL
+1127 NYTNSKVPMKEM
-1139 LKELLIA
+1139 LKELLLA
-1146 YKYGIK
+1146 YKYGVK

-1161 GSNDTQD
+1161 GSDDTQD

>member
-1 MTEQKIKVKKRDG
+1 MTSEMIQVTKRDG
-14 HFEPLD
+14 RLENLD
-20 IAKIHRVVE
+20 IEKIHRVVS
-29 WAAECLDV
+29 WAAENLDV
-37 SSSQV
+37 SPSEV
-42 EINSHIQFY
+42 ELKAQIQLY
-51 NGISTTDI
+51 NGIRTEAI
-59 HETLV
+59 HATLI
-64 KSAADLISTE
+64 KSAADLISLE
-74 YPDYQYMAARLALFH
+74 NPDYQYMAARLAVFN

-96 EFVPTR
+96 EYTPPR
-102 LYKHIQSMIEKG
+102 LYTHIQSMIEKG
-114 VYDKEILEKYTEEE
+114 IYDKEILEKYTEEE
-128 INAIESF
+128 IDLIESF
-135 VDHTRDLNFAYAGI
+135 VDHNRDMNFAYAGI

-168 SPQVAFVLIPTC
+168 SPQIAFILIPTC
-180 LFADYPKETRL
+180 LFADYPKETRID
-191 GYIKKFYDALSLFK
+191 YIKKFYNALSLFK

-217 TPTRQF
+217 TPTKQF
-223 SSCFPADQQVLT
+223 ASCCV
-235 SEGYKF
+235 
-241 IEDVNVGDMVLTKEG
+241 IN
-256 SFSPVKTL
+256 
-264 TCRQYT
+264 
-270 GENFIKLKSTLS
+270 
-282 HRNDFMSTEDHLVW
+282 
-296 TLPKGESE
+296 
-304 PKWVEAK
+304 
-311 DIKIGDY
+311 
-318 VSIPFNKE
+318 
-326 IIPLTN
+326 
-332 VRMIDYVNNPRYT
+332 
-345 LCDDGYIRKTTSDVR
+345 CDDT
-360 VRSGEYD
+360 
-367 DKIKPVKNDIVLNND
+367 
-382 IFKLMGM
+382 
-389 YIGNGHCD
+389 
-397 KNVHCVSFTMNAKDK
+397 
-412 HKIEFIVNTVKDNFG
+412 
-427 LNCSISYN
+427 
-435 NNDHSCKVSVHS
+435 
-447 YVFKEF
+447 
-453 ILYHLGTGFN
+453 
-463 KKKISKEVMNSE
+463 
-475 HDKQLSLLL
+475 
-484 GVIETDGCLH
+484 
-494 NSGIN
+494 
-499 IGLSNKFLSKQLTE
+499 
-513 ISLRLKLKPSI
+513 
-524 SFNEPGRKPPITRAD
+524 
-539 GTISEV
+539 
-545 ITREVSYLIFFSIGS
+545 
-560 NASLIKEYLGN
+560 
-571 DEARYANYLES
+571 
-582 SVMVTVP
+582 
-589 GSEEY
+589 
-594 SKYIRNNV
+594 
-602 IFKDDYCFSRVT
+602 
-614 LAIHLLNETKPMV
+614 
-627 YDIEVENEHSFTAG
+627 
-641 SIGVHNCTVIDC
+641 
-653 DDSLDSIN
+653 LDSIN

-784 EGLYDAYFNDQ
+784 EGLYDAYFADQ

-817 ATDLFTLLMSERAN
+817 ATELFTLLMSERAN

-838 NTDHMNTHSSFI
+838 NVDHSNAHSSFI

-863 EIGLPIKP
+863 EVLLPTKP
-871 LNNIS
+871 LNNIL

-893 MVDKDKLEDIEESM
+893 YVDKDKLEDIEESM

-919 YQNYPVKAARNSV
+919 YQDYPVKAARNSV
-932 NKYRPLGI
+932 DKYRPLGI

-952 GARYSNSSGHR
+952 GARYSNASGHKL
-963 MTHELFEAIQYYALK
+963 THELFEAIQYYALK

-1013 EYAPFE
+1013 EFASFE
-1019 YKLDWESLRKDIVQY
+1019 YKLDWESLRKDIIEH

-1072 KDGILKQVVPDYKN
+1072 KDGILKQVVPEYEKLAYD
-1086 LDSSYEYLW
+1086 YEYLW

-1117 ISTNTRYNPV
+1117 ISTNTRYNPA
-1127 NYPNGKVPMKEL
+1127 NYPNGKVPMKEM
-1139 LKELLIA
+1139 LKELLLA
-1146 YKYGIK
+1146 YKYGVK

-1161 GSNDTQD
+1161 GSDDTQD

>member
-1 MTEQKIKVKKRDG
+1 MTSEMIKVTKRDG
-14 HFEPLD
+14 RLENLD
-20 IAKIHRVVE
+20 IEKIHRVVT
-29 WAAECLDV
+29 WAAEGLDV
-37 SSSQV
+37 SPSEV
-42 EINSHIQFY
+42 ELKAQIQLY
-51 NGISTTDI
+51 NGIHTEAI
-59 HETLV
+59 HATLI
-64 KSAADLISTE
+64 KSAADLISLE
-74 YPDYQYMAARLALFH
+74 NPDYQYMAARLAVFN

-96 EFVPTR
+96 EYTPPR
-102 LYKHIQSMIEKG
+102 LYTHIQSMIEKG
-114 VYDKEILEKYTEEE
+114 IYDKEILEKYTEEE
-128 INAIESF
+128 IDLIESF
-135 VDHTRDLNFAYAGI
+135 VDHNRDMNFAYAGI

-168 SPQVAFVLIPTC
+168 SPQVAFILIPTC
-180 LFADYPKETRL
+180 LFADYPKETRID
-191 GYIKKFYDALSLFK
+191 YIKKFYNALSLFK

-217 TPTRQF
+217 TPTKQF
-223 SSCFPADQQVLT
+223 ASC
-235 SEGYKF
+235 
-241 IEDVNVGDMVLTKEG
+241 
-256 SFSPVKTL
+256 
-264 TCRQYT
+264 C
-270 GENFIKLKSTLS
+270 
-282 HRNDFMSTEDHLVW
+282 
-296 TLPKGESE
+296 
-304 PKWVEAK
+304 
-311 DIKIGDY
+311 
-318 VSIPFNKE
+318 
-326 IIPLTN
+326 
-332 VRMIDYVNNPRYT
+332 
-345 LCDDGYIRKTTSDVR
+345 
-360 VRSGEYD
+360 
-367 DKIKPVKNDIVLNND
+367 
-382 IFKLMGM
+382 
-389 YIGNGHCD
+389 
-397 KNVHCVSFTMNAKDK
+397 
-412 HKIEFIVNTVKDNFG
+412 
-427 LNCSISYN
+427 
-435 NNDHSCKVSVHS
+435 
-447 YVFKEF
+447 
-453 ILYHLGTGFN
+453 
-463 KKKISKEVMNSE
+463 
-475 HDKQLSLLL
+475 
-484 GVIETDGCLH
+484 
-494 NSGIN
+494 
-499 IGLSNKFLSKQLTE
+499 
-513 ISLRLKLKPSI
+513 
-524 SFNEPGRKPPITRAD
+524 
-539 GTISEV
+539 
-545 ITREVSYLIFFSIGS
+545 
-560 NASLIKEYLGN
+560 
-571 DEARYANYLES
+571 
-582 SVMVTVP
+582 
-589 GSEEY
+589 
-594 SKYIRNNV
+594 
-602 IFKDDYCFSRVT
+602 
-614 LAIHLLNETKPMV
+614 
-627 YDIEVENEHSFTAG
+627 
-641 SIGVHNCTVIDC
+641 VIDC
-653 DDSLDSIN
+653 DDTLDSIN

-681 GRIRALGSEIRKG
+681 GRIRVLGSEIRKG

-754 QLDYGVQINK
+754 QLDYGVQINR

-795 ELFEKL
+795 ELFEEL
-801 YLEAENNPLI
+801 YVEAENNPLI

-817 ATDLFTLLMSERAN
+817 ATELFTLLMSERAN

-838 NTDHMNTHSSFI
+838 NVDHANTHSSFI

-858 SNLCM
+858 SNLCL
-863 EIGLPIKP
+863 EITLPIKP
-871 LNNIS
+871 LNNIL

-893 MVDKDKLEDIEESM
+893 SVDKDKLEDIEESM

-932 NKYRPLGI
+932 DKYRPLGI

-952 GARYSNSSGHR
+952 GARYSNASGHKL
-963 MTHELFEAIQYYALK
+963 THELFEAIQYYALK

-1013 EYAPFE
+1013 EFASFDYR
-1019 YKLDWESLRKDIVQY
+1019 LDWESLRKDIVEH

-1072 KDGILKQVVPDYKN
+1072 KDGILKQVVPEYEKLAYD
-1086 LDSSYEYLW
+1086 YEYLW

-1117 ISTNTRYNPV
+1117 ISTNTRYNPA
-1127 NYPNGKVPMKEL
+1127 NYPNGKVPMKEM
-1139 LKELLIA
+1139 LKELLLA
-1146 YKYGIK
+1146 YKYGVK

-1161 GSNDTQD
+1161 GSDDTQD

>member
-1 MTEQKIKVKKRDG
+1 MTSEMIKVTKRDG
-14 HFEPLD
+14 RLENLD
-20 IAKIHRVVE
+20 VEKIHRVVA
-29 WAAECLDV
+29 WAAEELDV
-37 SSSQV
+37 SPSEV
-42 EINSHIQFY
+42 ELKAQIQLY
-51 NGISTTDI
+51 NGIRTEDI
-59 HETLV
+59 HATLI
-64 KSAADLISTE
+64 KSAADLISLE
-74 YPDYQYMAARLALFH
+74 NPDYQYMAARLAVFN

-96 EFVPTR
+96 EYTPPR
-102 LYKHIQSMIEKG
+102 LYTHIHSMIEKG
-114 VYDKEILEKYTEEE
+114 IYDKEILEKYTEEE
-128 INAIESF
+128 IDLIESF
-135 VDHTRDLNFAYAGI
+135 VDHGRDMNFAYAGI

-168 SPQVAFVLIPTC
+168 SPQIAFILIPTC
-180 LFADYPKETRL
+180 LFADYPKETRID
-191 GYIKKFYDALSLFK
+191 YIKKFYNALSLFK

-217 TPTRQF
+217 TPTKQF
-223 SSCFPADQQVLT
+223 ASCCV
-235 SEGYKF
+235 
-241 IEDVNVGDMVLTKEG
+241 IN
-256 SFSPVKTL
+256 
-264 TCRQYT
+264 
-270 GENFIKLKSTLS
+270 
-282 HRNDFMSTEDHLVW
+282 
-296 TLPKGESE
+296 
-304 PKWVEAK
+304 
-311 DIKIGDY
+311 
-318 VSIPFNKE
+318 
-326 IIPLTN
+326 
-332 VRMIDYVNNPRYT
+332 
-345 LCDDGYIRKTTSDVR
+345 CDDT
-360 VRSGEYD
+360 
-367 DKIKPVKNDIVLNND
+367 
-382 IFKLMGM
+382 
-389 YIGNGHCD
+389 
-397 KNVHCVSFTMNAKDK
+397 
-412 HKIEFIVNTVKDNFG
+412 
-427 LNCSISYN
+427 
-435 NNDHSCKVSVHS
+435 
-447 YVFKEF
+447 
-453 ILYHLGTGFN
+453 
-463 KKKISKEVMNSE
+463 
-475 HDKQLSLLL
+475 
-484 GVIETDGCLH
+484 
-494 NSGIN
+494 
-499 IGLSNKFLSKQLTE
+499 
-513 ISLRLKLKPSI
+513 
-524 SFNEPGRKPPITRAD
+524 
-539 GTISEV
+539 
-545 ITREVSYLIFFSIGS
+545 
-560 NASLIKEYLGN
+560 
-571 DEARYANYLES
+571 
-582 SVMVTVP
+582 
-589 GSEEY
+589 
-594 SKYIRNNV
+594 
-602 IFKDDYCFSRVT
+602 
-614 LAIHLLNETKPMV
+614 
-627 YDIEVENEHSFTAG
+627 
-641 SIGVHNCTVIDC
+641 
-653 DDSLDSIN
+653 LDSIN

-784 EGLYDAYFNDQ
+784 EGLYDAYFADQ

-817 ATDLFTLLMSERAN
+817 ATELFTLLMSERAN

-838 NTDHMNTHSSFI
+838 NVDHSNTHSSFI

-863 EIGLPIKP
+863 EVLLPTKP
-871 LNNIS
+871 LNNIL

-893 MVDKDKLEDIEESM
+893 YVDKDKLEDIEESM

-919 YQNYPVKAARNSV
+919 YQDYPVKAARNSV
-932 NKYRPLGI
+932 DKYRPLGI

-952 GARYSNSSGHR
+952 GARYSNASGHKL
-963 MTHELFEAIQYYALK
+963 THELFEAIQYYALK

-1013 EYAPFE
+1013 EFASFE
-1019 YKLDWESLRKDIVQY
+1019 YKLDWESLRKDIIGH

-1072 KDGILKQVVPDYKN
+1072 KDGILKQVVPEYEKLAYD
-1086 LDSSYEYLW
+1086 YEYLW

-1117 ISTNTRYNPV
+1117 ISTNTRYNPA
-1127 NYPNGKVPMKEL
+1127 NYPNGKVPMKEM
-1139 LKELLIA
+1139 LKELLLA
-1146 YKYGIK
+1146 YKYGVK

-1161 GSNDTQD
+1161 GSDDTQD